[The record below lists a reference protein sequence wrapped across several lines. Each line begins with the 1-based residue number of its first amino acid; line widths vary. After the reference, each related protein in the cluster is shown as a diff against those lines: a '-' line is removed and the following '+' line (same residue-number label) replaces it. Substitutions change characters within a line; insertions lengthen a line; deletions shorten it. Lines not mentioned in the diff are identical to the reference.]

1 MGIFDFFKSSE
12 DKGNKN
18 KESNSGKNSES
29 KTSHHNN
36 HQVNNKELSNN
47 NVDNRNNGNETKNI
61 ESDNYID
68 DFKEISCYD
77 EFGKE
82 FKMPKKEWL
91 EKKLYP
97 SIRKYWD
104 NMDGLYPIIQDAFSK
119 EIYPEVKEAVLRFY
133 AADENFE
140 RKLIL
145 LGTYYIKIGAYRNAV
160 ELYEKNWNVDNS
172 TEALCI
178 AYAEAL
184 ELFGMSLESEK
195 KYYEAL
201 EINPNSSIAFKKY
214 FDIVKR
220 RSKAEYENKLEK
232 LSAIRGNW
240 RAKMMQAV
248 VHFKKNDKETGNYFL
263 ITALKE
269 SGYNSEVMYITS
281 SIYILNELYDEFKQY
296 VLTYYNPEKHN
307 VYTALNVLKYYKV
320 RNMYKE
326 GLELCKFTS
335 KFPWIEHYKKFM
347 YYEEYFWKLK
357 VKNETSGNEQ
367 IKNKFFSTNKPL
379 WYYEFNH
386 PEFMLNQNKRI
397 KPNVLILTFTSIG
410 EKSELAEN
418 LAVSLPLYLNE
429 NLHYKTNLNYQLAVA
444 YSGENLFISK
454 KRYST
459 DYMKLIRKQNNNLNF
474 VLAGNILKMPNVE
487 KYEIEIYL
495 YDTFNEQ
502 KSSLINRIYDE
513 NTIYNVQNDLLKSVN
528 SFFERNFSIKYEK
541 NLNNLV
547 LFSQK
552 MKFLIQNKTH
562 KKHQSWRYKKLL
574 SDQIDVVLEDRNNDL
589 KKINLL
595 SLLYEIKQTN
605 SQLLKFQK
613 PLIYSMNIN
622 GIFETQTLKI
632 LAPIIF
638 RVYDDDVNF
647 QANIEALNITDS
659 NYLNWINKFS
669 GD

>member
-1 MGIFDFFKSSE
+1 MGIFDFFKSS
-12 DKGNKN
+12 DKRRNKN
-18 KESNSGKNSES
+18 NEINE
-29 KTSHHNN
+29 NN
-36 HQVNNKELSNN
+36 INTNVNQPNRQIRREIYDIVNNESEVMENN
-47 NVDNRNNGNETKNI
+47 NY
-61 ESDNYID
+61 SD
-68 DFKEISCYD
+68 DFKEISYYD

-82 FKMPKKEWL
+82 FKMPKKDWL
-91 EKKLYP
+91 NKKLYP
-97 SIRKYWD
+97 AVRKNWS

-119 EIYPEVKEAVLRFY
+119 EVYPEIKEAVLRFY
-133 AADENFE
+133 AADEDFE

-145 LGTYYIKIGAYRNAV
+145 LGTYHVRTGAYQNAV
-160 ELYEKNWNVDNS
+160 ELYEKNLNINNM
-172 TEALCI
+172 TEGLCV

-184 ELFGMSLESEK
+184 ELCGRAADSEK

-201 EINPNSSIAFKKY
+201 EINPNSATAFKKY
-214 FDIVKR
+214 FDIVKK
-220 RSKAEYENKLEK
+220 RSSSEYENKMEK

-248 VHFKKNDKETGNYFL
+248 VYFKKGDKETGNYFL

-296 VLTYYNPEKHN
+296 VLAYYNPENHN
-307 VYTALNVLKYYKV
+307 AHTALNVLKYYKV
-320 RNMYKE
+320 KDMYKE

-347 YYEEYFWKLK
+347 YYEDYFWKLK
-357 VKNETSGNEQ
+357 VKAE
-367 IKNKFFSTNKPL
+367 NKDKQEKTANRFFSTNKPL

-386 PEFMLNQNKRI
+386 PEFMLNQNRRV
-397 KPNVLILTFTSIG
+397 KPNILILTFTSIG

-418 LAVSLPLYLNE
+418 LAISLPLYLNE
-429 NLHYKTNLNYQLAVA
+429 NLHYKTNLNYQLAIA
-444 YSGENLFISK
+444 YNNENLFISK

-459 DYMKLIRKQNNNLNF
+459 DYMKLIRQQNNNLNF

-502 KSSLINRIYDE
+502 KSSLINKIYDE
-513 NTIYNVQNDLLKSVN
+513 NTIYNVQNDLLKSVS
-528 SFFERNFSIKYEK
+528 SFFERDFAIKYEK
-541 NLNNLV
+541 NMNNLV
-547 LFSQK
+547 LFSPK
-552 MKFLIQNKTH
+552 MKFLIQSKVH
-562 KKHQSWRYKKLL
+562 KEHQSWRYKKLL

-595 SLLYEIKQTN
+595 ELLYEIKQTN

-613 PLIYSMNIN
+613 PIIYSMNIH

-638 RVYDDDVNF
+638 KIYDDDVNF

-659 NYLNWINKFS
+659 NYLSWINKFS
-669 GD
+669 GE

>member
-1 MGIFDFFKSSE
+1 MGIFDFFKSS
-12 DKGNKN
+12 DKRRNKN
-18 KESNSGKNSES
+18 NEINE
-29 KTSHHNN
+29 NN
-36 HQVNNKELSNN
+36 INTNVNQPNRQIRREIYDIVNNESEVMENN
-47 NVDNRNNGNETKNI
+47 NY
-61 ESDNYID
+61 SD
-68 DFKEISCYD
+68 DFKEISYYD

-82 FKMPKKEWL
+82 FKMPKKDWL
-91 EKKLYP
+91 NKKLYP
-97 SIRKYWD
+97 AVRKNWS

-119 EIYPEVKEAVLRFY
+119 EVYPEIKEAVLRFY
-133 AADENFE
+133 AADEDFE

-145 LGTYYIKIGAYRNAV
+145 LGTYHVRTGAYQNAV
-160 ELYEKNWNVDNS
+160 ELYEKNLNINNM
-172 TEALCI
+172 TEGLCV

-184 ELFGMSLESEK
+184 ELCGRAADSEK

-201 EINPNSSIAFKKY
+201 EINPNSATAFKKY
-214 FDIVKR
+214 FDIVKK
-220 RSKAEYENKLEK
+220 RSSSEYENKMEK

-248 VHFKKNDKETGNYFL
+248 VYFKKGDKETGNYFL
-263 ITALKE
+263 ITALKV

-296 VLTYYNPEKHN
+296 VLAYYNPENHN
-307 VYTALNVLKYYKV
+307 AHTALNVLKYYKV
-320 RNMYKE
+320 KDMYKE

-347 YYEEYFWKLK
+347 YYEDYFWKLK
-357 VKNETSGNEQ
+357 VKAE
-367 IKNKFFSTNKPL
+367 NKDKQEKTANRFFSTNKPL

-386 PEFMLNQNKRI
+386 PEFMLNQNRRV
-397 KPNVLILTFTSIG
+397 KPNILILTFTSIG

-418 LAVSLPLYLNE
+418 LAISLPLYLNE
-429 NLHYKTNLNYQLAVA
+429 NLHYKTNLNYQLAIA
-444 YSGENLFISK
+444 YNNENLFVSK

-459 DYMKLIRKQNNNLNF
+459 DYMKLIRQQNNNLNF

-502 KSSLINRIYDE
+502 KSSLINKIYDE
-513 NTIYNVQNDLLKSVN
+513 NTIYNVQNDLLKSVS
-528 SFFERNFSIKYEK
+528 SFFERDFAIKYEK
-541 NLNNLV
+541 NMNNLV
-547 LFSQK
+547 LFSPK
-552 MKFLIQNKTH
+552 MKFLIQSKVH
-562 KKHQSWRYKKLL
+562 KEHQSWRYKKLL

-595 SLLYEIKQTN
+595 ELLYEIKQTN

-613 PLIYSMNIN
+613 PIIYSMNIH

-638 RVYDDDVNF
+638 KIYDDDVNF

-659 NYLNWINKFS
+659 NYLSWINKFS
-669 GD
+669 GE

>member
-1 MGIFDFFKSSE
+1 MGIFNFFKSS
-12 DKGNKN
+12 DKKRNK
-18 KESNSGKNSES
+18 
-29 KTSHHNN
+29 KT
-36 HQVNNKELSNN
+36 VNQEVNINN
-47 NVDNRNNGNETKNI
+47 NVNNQQIRRPIYDIVNNESEMMESGNY
-61 ESDNYID
+61 SD
-68 DFKEISCYD
+68 DFKDISYYD

-82 FKMPKKEWL
+82 FKMPKKDWI

-97 SIRKYWD
+97 SIKKNWS

-119 EIYPEVKEAVLRFY
+119 GLYPEIKETVLRFY
-133 AADENFE
+133 AADESFE

-145 LGTYYIKIGAYRNAV
+145 LGTYHIKTGSYQNAV
-160 ELYEKNWNVDNS
+160 ELYEKNLNINNL
-172 TEALCI
+172 TEGLCI

-184 ELFGMSLESEK
+184 ELCGKSVEAEK
-195 KYYEAL
+195 KYYEAI
-201 EINPNSSIAFKKY
+201 EINPNSSTAFKKY
-214 FDIVKR
+214 FDIVKN
-220 RSKAEYENKLEK
+220 RSDKEYENKLEK
-232 LSAIRGNW
+232 LSEITGNW

-248 VHFKKNDKETGNYFL
+248 VYFKRGDRESGNYFL
-263 ITALKE
+263 INALKE

-296 VLTYYNPEKHN
+296 VLAYYNPEKHN

-320 RNMYKE
+320 KDMYKE

-335 KFPWIEHYKKFM
+335 KFPWIEHYRKFM
-347 YYEEYFWKLK
+347 YYEDYFWKLK
-357 VKNETSGNEQ
+357 VKSEKKDSNEESAANH
-367 IKNKFFSTNKPL
+367 FFSTNKPI

-386 PEFMLNQNKRI
+386 PEFMLNQSRRV
-397 KPNVLILTFTSIG
+397 KPNILILTFTSIG

-418 LAVSLPLYLNE
+418 LAISLPLHLNE
-429 NLHYKTNLNYQLAVA
+429 NLHYKTNLNYQLAIA
-444 YSGENLFISK
+444 YNKESLFISK

-459 DYMKLIRKQNNNLNF
+459 DYMKLIRQQNNNLNF

-502 KSSLINRIYDE
+502 KSSLINKIYDE
-513 NTIYNVQNDLLKSVN
+513 NNIYSVQNDLLKAVS
-528 SFFERNFSIKYEK
+528 SFFERDFSIKYEK
-541 NLNNLV
+541 NLDNLV
-547 LFSQK
+547 LFSPK
-552 MKFLIQNKTH
+552 MKFLIQSKVH
-562 KKHQSWRYKKLL
+562 KEHQSWRYKKLL
-574 SDQIDVVLEDRNNDL
+574 SDQIDAVLEDRNNDL

-595 SLLYEIKQTN
+595 ALLYEIKQTN

-613 PLIYSMNIN
+613 PLIYSMNIH

-638 RVYDDDVNF
+638 KIYDDDVNF

-659 NYLNWINKFS
+659 NYLSWINKFS
-669 GD
+669 GE

>member
-1 MGIFDFFKSSE
+1 MGIFDFFKSS
-12 DKGNKN
+12 DKRRNKN
-18 KESNSGKNSES
+18 NEINE
-29 KTSHHNN
+29 NN
-36 HQVNNKELSNN
+36 INTNVNQPNRQIRREIYDIVNNESEVMENN
-47 NVDNRNNGNETKNI
+47 NY
-61 ESDNYID
+61 SD
-68 DFKEISCYD
+68 DFKEISYYD

-82 FKMPKKEWL
+82 FKMPKKDWL
-91 EKKLYP
+91 NKKLYP
-97 SIRKYWD
+97 AVRKNWS

-119 EIYPEVKEAVLRFY
+119 EVYPEIKEAVLRFY
-133 AADENFE
+133 AADEDFE

-145 LGTYYIKIGAYRNAV
+145 LGTYHVRTGAYQNAV
-160 ELYEKNWNVDNS
+160 ELYEKNLNINNM
-172 TEALCI
+172 TEGLCV

-184 ELFGMSLESEK
+184 ELCGRAADSEK

-201 EINPNSSIAFKKY
+201 EINPNSATAFKKY
-214 FDIVKR
+214 FDIVKK
-220 RSKAEYENKLEK
+220 RSSSEYENKMEK

-248 VHFKKNDKETGNYFL
+248 VYFKKGDKETGNYFL

-296 VLTYYNPEKHN
+296 VLAYYNPENHN
-307 VYTALNVLKYYKV
+307 AHTALNVLKYYKV
-320 RNMYKE
+320 KDMYKE

-347 YYEEYFWKLK
+347 YYEDHFWKLK
-357 VKNETSGNEQ
+357 VKAE
-367 IKNKFFSTNKPL
+367 NKDKQEKTANRFFSTNKPL

-386 PEFMLNQNKRI
+386 PEFMLNQNRRV
-397 KPNVLILTFTSIG
+397 KPNILILTFTSIG

-418 LAVSLPLYLNE
+418 LAISLPLYLNE
-429 NLHYKTNLNYQLAVA
+429 NLHYKTNLNYQLAIA
-444 YSGENLFISK
+444 YNNENLFVSK

-459 DYMKLIRKQNNNLNF
+459 DYMKLIRQQNNNLNF

-502 KSSLINRIYDE
+502 KSSLINKIYDE
-513 NTIYNVQNDLLKSVN
+513 NTIYNVQNDLLKSVS
-528 SFFERNFSIKYEK
+528 SFFERDFAIKYEK
-541 NLNNLV
+541 NMNNLV
-547 LFSQK
+547 LFSPK
-552 MKFLIQNKTH
+552 MKFLIQSKVH
-562 KKHQSWRYKKLL
+562 KEHQSWRYKKLL

-595 SLLYEIKQTN
+595 ELLYEIKQTN

-613 PLIYSMNIN
+613 PIIYSMNIH

-638 RVYDDDVNF
+638 KIYDDDVNF

-659 NYLNWINKFS
+659 NYLSWINKFS
-669 GD
+669 GE

>member
-1 MGIFDFFKSSE
+1 MGIFDFFKSS
-12 DKGNKN
+12 DKRRNKN
-18 KESNSGKNSES
+18 NEINE
-29 KTSHHNN
+29 NN
-36 HQVNNKELSNN
+36 INTNVNQPNRQIRREIYDIVNNESEIMENN
-47 NVDNRNNGNETKNI
+47 NY
-61 ESDNYID
+61 SD
-68 DFKEISCYD
+68 DFKEISYYD

-82 FKMPKKEWL
+82 FKMPKKDWL
-91 EKKLYP
+91 NKKLYP
-97 SIRKYWD
+97 AVRKNWS

-119 EIYPEVKEAVLRFY
+119 EVYPEIKEAVLRFY
-133 AADENFE
+133 AADEDFE

-145 LGTYYIKIGAYRNAV
+145 LGTYHVRTGAYQNAV
-160 ELYEKNWNVDNS
+160 ELYEKNLNINNM
-172 TEALCI
+172 TEGLCI

-184 ELFGMSLESEK
+184 ELCGRAADSEK

-201 EINPNSSIAFKKY
+201 EINPNSATAFKKY
-214 FDIVKR
+214 FDIVKK
-220 RSKAEYENKLEK
+220 RSSSEYENKMEK

-248 VHFKKNDKETGNYFL
+248 VYFKKGDKETGNYFL

-296 VLTYYNPEKHN
+296 VLAYYNPENHN
-307 VYTALNVLKYYKV
+307 AHTALNVLKYYKV
-320 RNMYKE
+320 KDMYKE

-347 YYEEYFWKLK
+347 YYEDYFWKLK
-357 VKNETSGNEQ
+357 VKAE
-367 IKNKFFSTNKPL
+367 NKDKQEKTANRFFSTNKPL

-386 PEFMLNQNKRI
+386 PEFMLNQNRRV
-397 KPNVLILTFTSIG
+397 KPNILILTFTSIG

-418 LAVSLPLYLNE
+418 LAISLPLYLNE
-429 NLHYKTNLNYQLAVA
+429 NLHYKTNLNYQLAIA
-444 YSGENLFISK
+444 YNNENLFVSK

-459 DYMKLIRKQNNNLNF
+459 DYMKLIRQQNNNLNF

-502 KSSLINRIYDE
+502 KSSLINKIYDE
-513 NTIYNVQNDLLKSVN
+513 NTIYNVQNDLLKSVS
-528 SFFERNFSIKYEK
+528 SFFERDFAIKYEK
-541 NLNNLV
+541 NMNNLV
-547 LFSQK
+547 LFSPK
-552 MKFLIQNKTH
+552 MKFLIQSKVH
-562 KKHQSWRYKKLL
+562 KEHQSWRYKKLL

-595 SLLYEIKQTN
+595 ELLYEIKQTN

-613 PLIYSMNIN
+613 PIIYSMNIH

-632 LAPIIF
+632 LATIIF
-638 RVYDDDVNF
+638 KIYDDDVNF

-659 NYLNWINKFS
+659 NYLSWINKFS
-669 GD
+669 GE

>member
-12 DKGNKN
+12 KKEKKKN
-18 KESNSGKNSES
+18 YSGGDGSQQQIRREIYDI
-29 KTSHHNN
+29 
-36 HQVNNKELSNN
+36 VNNESEIME
-47 NVDNRNNGNETKNI
+47 NG
-61 ESDNYID
+61 SYDNYSD
-68 DFKEISCYD
+68 DFKEISYYD

-91 EKKLYP
+91 DKKLYP
-97 SIRKYWD
+97 AIRKNWS
-104 NMDGLYPIIQDAFSK
+104 NMEGLYPIIQDAFSK
-119 EIYPEVKEAVLRFY
+119 ELYPEIKEAVLRFY

-140 RKLIL
+140 RKLVM
-145 LGTYYIKIGAYRNAV
+145 LGTYHIKTGSCESAV
-160 ELYEKNWNVDNS
+160 ELYEKNLNIDNT
-172 TEALCI
+172 TEGLCI

-184 ELFGMSLESEK
+184 ELCGRIEESEK

-201 EINPNSSIAFKKY
+201 EINPNSATAFKRY
-214 FDIVKR
+214 FDIVKK
-220 RSKAEYENKLEK
+220 RSVKEYENKLEK
-232 LSAIRGNW
+232 LSEIKGNW
-240 RAKMMQAV
+240 RAKMMQAIV
-248 VHFKKNDKETGNYFL
+248 YFKKGDKETGNYFL

-269 SGYNSEVMYITS
+269 SGYNLEVMYVTS
-281 SIYILNELYDEFKQY
+281 SIYMLNELYDEFKQY
-296 VLTYYNPEKHN
+296 VLAYYNPEKHN

-320 RNMYKE
+320 KGMYKE

-347 YYEEYFWKLK
+347 RYEDYFWKLK
-357 VKNETSGNEQ
+357 VKKENGDAKENTANR
-367 IKNKFFSTNKPL
+367 FFSTNKPI

-386 PEFMLNQNKRI
+386 PEFMLNQSRRV
-397 KPNVLILTFTSIG
+397 KPNILILTLTSIG

-429 NLHYKTNLNYQLAVA
+429 NLHYKTNLNYQLAIA
-444 YSGENLFISK
+444 YNNESLFVSR

-459 DYMKLIRKQNNNLNF
+459 DYMKLIRQQNNNLNF

-502 KSSLINRIYDE
+502 KSSLINKIYDE
-513 NTIYNVQNDLLKSVN
+513 NTIYNVQNDLLKAVSG
-528 SFFERNFSIKYEK
+528 FFGRDFSIKYEK
-541 NLNNLV
+541 NMDNLI
-547 LFSQK
+547 LFSPK
-552 MKFLIQNKTH
+552 MKFLIQSKAH
-562 KKHQSWRYKKLL
+562 REHQSWRYKKLL

-595 SLLYEIKQTN
+595 ALLCEIKHTN

-613 PLIYSMNIN
+613 PLIYSMNIH

-638 RVYDDDVNF
+638 RIYDDDVNF
-647 QANIEALNITDS
+647 QAHIEALNITDS
-659 NYLNWINKFS
+659 NYLGWINKFM
-669 GD
+669 GE

>member
-1 MGIFDFFKSSE
+1 MGIFDFFKSS
-12 DKGNKN
+12 DKKRNKN
-18 KESNSGKNSES
+18 KETNENNINTNQPNRQIRREIYDIVNSES
-29 KTSHHNN
+29 ELMENN
-36 HQVNNKELSNN
+36 SY
-47 NVDNRNNGNETKNI
+47 
-61 ESDNYID
+61 SD
-68 DFKEISCYD
+68 DFKEISYYD

-82 FKMPKKEWL
+82 FKMPKKDWL
-91 EKKLYP
+91 NKKLYP
-97 SIRKYWD
+97 SVRKNWS

-119 EIYPEVKEAVLRFY
+119 EVYPEIKEAVLRFY
-133 AADENFE
+133 AADEDFE

-145 LGTYYIKIGAYRNAV
+145 LGTYHVRTGAYQNAV
-160 ELYEKNWNVDNS
+160 ELYEKNLNINNM
-172 TEALCI
+172 TEGLCI

-184 ELFGMSLESEK
+184 ELCGRAADSEK

-201 EINPNSSIAFKKY
+201 EINPNSATAFKKY
-214 FDIVKR
+214 FDIVKK
-220 RSKAEYENKLEK
+220 RSSSEYENKMEK
-232 LSAIRGNW
+232 LSEIRGNW
-240 RAKMMQAV
+240 RAKMMQAIV
-248 VHFKKNDKETGNYFL
+248 YFKKGDKETGNYFL

-296 VLTYYNPEKHN
+296 VLAYYNPENHN
-307 VYTALNVLKYYKV
+307 AHTALNVLKYYKV
-320 RNMYKE
+320 KNMYKE

-347 YYEEYFWKLK
+347 QYEDYFWKLK
-357 VKNETSGNEQ
+357 VKAESKDKQVNTANH
-367 IKNKFFSTNKPL
+367 FFSTNKPL

-386 PEFMLNQNKRI
+386 PEFMLNQNRRV
-397 KPNVLILTFTSIG
+397 KPNILILTFTSIG

-418 LAVSLPLYLNE
+418 LAVSLPLHLNE
-429 NLHYKTNLNYQLAVA
+429 NLHYKTNLNYQLAIA
-444 YSGENLFISK
+444 YNNENLFVSK

-459 DYMKLIRKQNNNLNF
+459 DYMKLIRQQNNNLNF

-502 KSSLINRIYDE
+502 KSSLINKIYDE
-513 NTIYNVQNDLLKSVN
+513 NTIYNVQNDLLKSVS
-528 SFFERNFSIKYEK
+528 SFFERDFAIKYEK
-541 NLNNLV
+541 NLDNLI
-547 LFSQK
+547 LFSPK
-552 MKFLIQNKTH
+552 MKFLIQSKVH
-562 KKHQSWRYKKLL
+562 KEHQSWRYKKLL

-595 SLLYEIKQTN
+595 ELLYEIKQTN

-613 PLIYSMNIN
+613 PIIYSMNIH

-638 RVYDDDVNF
+638 KIYDDDINF

-659 NYLNWINKFS
+659 NYLSWINKFS
-669 GD
+669 GE

>member
-12 DKGNKN
+12 KKEKKKN
-18 KESNSGKNSES
+18 YSGGDGSQQQIRREIYDI
-29 KTSHHNN
+29 
-36 HQVNNKELSNN
+36 VNNESEIME
-47 NVDNRNNGNETKNI
+47 NG
-61 ESDNYID
+61 SYDNYSD
-68 DFKEISCYD
+68 DFKEISYYD

-91 EKKLYP
+91 DKKLYP
-97 SIRKYWD
+97 AIRKNWS
-104 NMDGLYPIIQDAFSK
+104 NMEGLYPIIQDAFSK
-119 EIYPEVKEAVLRFY
+119 ELYPEIKEAVPRFY

-140 RKLIL
+140 RKLVM
-145 LGTYYIKIGAYRNAV
+145 LGTYHIKTGSCESAV
-160 ELYEKNWNVDNS
+160 ELYEKNLNIDNT
-172 TEALCI
+172 TEGLCI

-184 ELFGMSLESEK
+184 ELCGRIEESEK

-201 EINPNSSIAFKKY
+201 EINPNSATAFKRY
-214 FDIVKR
+214 FDIVKK
-220 RSKAEYENKLEK
+220 RSVKEYENKLEK
-232 LSAIRGNW
+232 LSEIKGNW
-240 RAKMMQAV
+240 RAKMMQAIV
-248 VHFKKNDKETGNYFL
+248 YFKKGDKETGNYFL

-281 SIYILNELYDEFKQY
+281 SIYMLNELYDEFKQY
-296 VLTYYNPEKHN
+296 VLAYYNPEKHN

-320 RNMYKE
+320 KGMYKE

-347 YYEEYFWKLK
+347 YYEDYFWKLK
-357 VKNETSGNEQ
+357 VKKENVDAKENMA
-367 IKNKFFSTNKPL
+367 NHFFSTNKPI

-386 PEFMLNQNKRI
+386 PEFMLNQSRRV
-397 KPNVLILTFTSIG
+397 KPNILILTLTSIG

-429 NLHYKTNLNYQLAVA
+429 NLHYKTNLHYQLAIA
-444 YSGENLFISK
+444 YNNESLFVSR

-459 DYMKLIRKQNNNLNF
+459 DYMKLIRQQNNNLNF

-502 KSSLINRIYDE
+502 KSSLINKIYDE
-513 NTIYNVQNDLLKSVN
+513 NTIYNVQNDLLKAVSG
-528 SFFERNFSIKYEK
+528 FFGRDFSIKYEK
-541 NLNNLV
+541 NMDNLI
-547 LFSQK
+547 LFSPK
-552 MKFLIQNKTH
+552 MKFLIQSKAH
-562 KKHQSWRYKKLL
+562 REHQSWRYKKLL

-595 SLLYEIKQTN
+595 ALLCEIKHTN

-613 PLIYSMNIN
+613 PLIYSMNIH

-632 LAPIIF
+632 VAPIIF
-638 RVYDDDVNF
+638 RIYDDDVNF
-647 QANIEALNITDS
+647 QAHIEALNITDS
-659 NYLNWINKFS
+659 NYLGWINKFM
-669 GD
+669 GE

>member
-1 MGIFDFFKSSE
+1 MGIFDFFKSS
-12 DKGNKN
+12 DKKRNKN
-18 KESNSGKNSES
+18 TANQEADINTNA
-29 KTSHHNN
+29 NN
-36 HQVNNKELSNN
+36 QQIRRAIYDIVNNESEMMES
-47 NVDNRNNGNETKNI
+47 GNY
-61 ESDNYID
+61 SD
-68 DFKEISCYD
+68 DFKDISYYD

-82 FKMPKKEWL
+82 FKMPKKDWI

-97 SIRKYWD
+97 SIKKNWS

-119 EIYPEVKEAVLRFY
+119 GLYPEIKEAVLRFY
-133 AADENFE
+133 AADESFE

-145 LGTYYIKIGAYRNAV
+145 LGTYHIKTGSYQNAV
-160 ELYEKNWNVDNS
+160 ELYEKNLNINNL
-172 TEALCI
+172 TEGLCI

-184 ELFGMSLESEK
+184 ELCGKSAEAEK
-195 KYYEAL
+195 KYYEAI
-201 EINPNSSIAFKKY
+201 EINPNSSTAFKKY
-214 FDIVKR
+214 FDIVKN
-220 RSKAEYENKLEK
+220 RSDKEYENKLEK
-232 LSAIRGNW
+232 LSEITGNW

-248 VHFKKNDKETGNYFL
+248 VYFKRGDRESGNYFL
-263 ITALKE
+263 INALKE

-296 VLTYYNPEKHN
+296 VLAYYNPEKHN

-320 RNMYKE
+320 KDMYKE

-335 KFPWIEHYKKFM
+335 KFPWIEHYRKFM
-347 YYEEYFWKLK
+347 YYEDYFWKLK
-357 VKNETSGNEQ
+357 VKSEKKDSNEESAANH
-367 IKNKFFSTNKPL
+367 FFSTNKPI

-386 PEFMLNQNKRI
+386 PEFMLNQSRRV
-397 KPNVLILTFTSIG
+397 KPNILILTFTSIG

-418 LAVSLPLYLNE
+418 LAISLPLHLNE
-429 NLHYKTNLNYQLAVA
+429 NLNYKTNLNYQLAIA
-444 YSGENLFISK
+444 YNKESLFISK

-459 DYMKLIRKQNNNLNF
+459 DYMKLIRQQNNNLNF

-502 KSSLINRIYDE
+502 KSSLINKIYDE
-513 NTIYNVQNDLLKSVN
+513 NNIYSVQNDLLKAVS
-528 SFFERNFSIKYEK
+528 SFFERDFSIKYEK
-541 NLNNLV
+541 NLDNLV
-547 LFSQK
+547 LFSPK
-552 MKFLIQNKTH
+552 MKFLIQSKVH
-562 KKHQSWRYKKLL
+562 KEHQSWRYKKLL
-574 SDQIDVVLEDRNNDL
+574 SDQIDAVLEDRNNDL

-595 SLLYEIKQTN
+595 ALLYEIKQTN

-613 PLIYSMNIN
+613 PLIYSMNIH

-638 RVYDDDVNF
+638 KIYDDDVNF

-669 GD
+669 GE

>member
-1 MGIFDFFKSSE
+1 MGIFDFFKSS
-12 DKGNKN
+12 DKRRNKN
-18 KESNSGKNSES
+18 NEINE
-29 KTSHHNN
+29 NN
-36 HQVNNKELSNN
+36 INTNVNQPNRQIRREIYDIVNNESEVMENN
-47 NVDNRNNGNETKNI
+47 NY
-61 ESDNYID
+61 SD
-68 DFKEISCYD
+68 DFKEISYYD

-82 FKMPKKEWL
+82 FKMPKKDWL
-91 EKKLYP
+91 NKKLYP
-97 SIRKYWD
+97 AVRKNWS

-119 EIYPEVKEAVLRFY
+119 EVYPEIKEAVLRFY
-133 AADENFE
+133 AADEDFE

-145 LGTYYIKIGAYRNAV
+145 LGTYHVRTGAYQNAV
-160 ELYEKNWNVDNS
+160 ELYEKNLNINNM
-172 TEALCI
+172 TEGLCI

-184 ELFGMSLESEK
+184 ELCGRAADSEK

-201 EINPNSSIAFKKY
+201 EINPNSAIAFKKY
-214 FDIVKR
+214 FDIVKK
-220 RSKAEYENKLEK
+220 RSSSEYENKMEK

-248 VHFKKNDKETGNYFL
+248 VYFKKGDKETGNYFL

-296 VLTYYNPEKHN
+296 VLAYYNPENHN
-307 VYTALNVLKYYKV
+307 AHTALNVLKYYKV
-320 RNMYKE
+320 KDMYKE

-347 YYEEYFWKLK
+347 YYEDYFWKLK
-357 VKNETSGNEQ
+357 VKAE
-367 IKNKFFSTNKPL
+367 NKDKQEKTANRFFSTNKPL

-386 PEFMLNQNKRI
+386 PEFMLNQNRRV
-397 KPNVLILTFTSIG
+397 KPNILILTFTSIG

-418 LAVSLPLYLNE
+418 LAISLPLYLNE
-429 NLHYKTNLNYQLAVA
+429 NLHYKTNLNYQLAIA
-444 YSGENLFISK
+444 YNNENLFVSK

-459 DYMKLIRKQNNNLNF
+459 DYMKLIRQQNNNLNF

-502 KSSLINRIYDE
+502 KSSLINKIYDE
-513 NTIYNVQNDLLKSVN
+513 NTIYNVQNDLLKSVS
-528 SFFERNFSIKYEK
+528 SFFERDFAIKYEK
-541 NLNNLV
+541 NMNNLV
-547 LFSQK
+547 LFSPK
-552 MKFLIQNKTH
+552 MKFLIQSKVH
-562 KKHQSWRYKKLL
+562 KEHQSWRYKKLL

-595 SLLYEIKQTN
+595 ELLYEIKQTN

-613 PLIYSMNIN
+613 PIIYSMNIH

-638 RVYDDDVNF
+638 KIYDDDVNF

-659 NYLNWINKFS
+659 NYLSWINKFS
-669 GD
+669 GE

>member
-1 MGIFDFFKSSE
+1 MGIFDFFKSS
-12 DKGNKN
+12 DKRRNKN
-18 KESNSGKNSES
+18 NEINE
-29 KTSHHNN
+29 NN
-36 HQVNNKELSNN
+36 INTNVNQPNRQIRREIYDIVNNESEVMENN
-47 NVDNRNNGNETKNI
+47 NY
-61 ESDNYID
+61 SDN
-68 DFKEISCYD
+68 FKEISYYD

-82 FKMPKKEWL
+82 FKMPKKDWL
-91 EKKLYP
+91 NKKLYP
-97 SIRKYWD
+97 AVRKNWS

-119 EIYPEVKEAVLRFY
+119 EVYPEIKEAVLRFY
-133 AADENFE
+133 AADEDFE

-145 LGTYYIKIGAYRNAV
+145 LGTYHVRTGAYQNAV
-160 ELYEKNWNVDNS
+160 ELYEKNLNINNM
-172 TEALCI
+172 TEGLCV

-184 ELFGMSLESEK
+184 ELCGRAADSEK

-201 EINPNSSIAFKKY
+201 EINPNSATAFKKY
-214 FDIVKR
+214 FDIVKK
-220 RSKAEYENKLEK
+220 RSSSEYENKMEK

-248 VHFKKNDKETGNYFL
+248 VYFKKGDKETGNYFL

-296 VLTYYNPEKHN
+296 VLAYYNPENHN
-307 VYTALNVLKYYKV
+307 AHTALNVLKYYKV
-320 RNMYKE
+320 KDMYKE

-347 YYEEYFWKLK
+347 YYEDYFWKLK
-357 VKNETSGNEQ
+357 VKAE
-367 IKNKFFSTNKPL
+367 NKDKQEKTANRFFSTNKPL

-386 PEFMLNQNKRI
+386 PEFMLNQNRRV
-397 KPNVLILTFTSIG
+397 KPNILILTFTSIG

-418 LAVSLPLYLNE
+418 LAISLPLYLNE
-429 NLHYKTNLNYQLAVA
+429 NLHYKTNLNYQLAIA
-444 YSGENLFISK
+444 YNNENLFVSK

-459 DYMKLIRKQNNNLNF
+459 DYMKLIRQQNNNLNF

-502 KSSLINRIYDE
+502 KSSLINKIYDE
-513 NTIYNVQNDLLKSVN
+513 NTIYNVQNDLLKSVS
-528 SFFERNFSIKYEK
+528 SFFERDFAIKYEK
-541 NLNNLV
+541 NMNNLV
-547 LFSQK
+547 LFSPK
-552 MKFLIQNKTH
+552 MKFLIQSKVH
-562 KKHQSWRYKKLL
+562 KEHQSWRYKKLL

-595 SLLYEIKQTN
+595 ELLYEIKQTN

-613 PLIYSMNIN
+613 PIIYSMNIH

-638 RVYDDDVNF
+638 KIYDDDVNF

-659 NYLNWINKFS
+659 NYLSWINKFS
-669 GD
+669 GE

>member
-1 MGIFDFFKSSE
+1 MGIFDFFKSS
-12 DKGNKN
+12 DKRKN
-18 KESNSGKNSES
+18 KEINE
-29 KTSHHNN
+29 NN
-36 HQVNNKELSNN
+36 INTNVNQPNRQIRREIYDIVNNESEVMENN
-47 NVDNRNNGNETKNI
+47 NY
-61 ESDNYID
+61 SD
-68 DFKEISCYD
+68 DFKEISYYD

-82 FKMPKKEWL
+82 FKMPKKDWL
-91 EKKLYP
+91 NKKLYP
-97 SIRKYWD
+97 AVRKNWS

-119 EIYPEVKEAVLRFY
+119 EVYPEIKEAVLRFY
-133 AADENFE
+133 AADEDFE

-145 LGTYYIKIGAYRNAV
+145 LGTYHVRTGAYQNAV
-160 ELYEKNWNVDNS
+160 ELYEKNLNINNM
-172 TEALCI
+172 TEGLCI

-184 ELFGMSLESEK
+184 ELCGRAADSEK

-201 EINPNSSIAFKKY
+201 EINPNSATAFKKY
-214 FDIVKR
+214 FDIVKK
-220 RSKAEYENKLEK
+220 RSSSEYENKMEK

-248 VHFKKNDKETGNYFL
+248 VYFKKGDKETGNYFL

-296 VLTYYNPEKHN
+296 VLAYYNPENHN
-307 VYTALNVLKYYKV
+307 AHTALNVLKYYKV
-320 RNMYKE
+320 KDMYKE

-347 YYEEYFWKLK
+347 YYEDYFWKLK
-357 VKNETSGNEQ
+357 VKAE
-367 IKNKFFSTNKPL
+367 NKDKQEKTANRFFSTNKPL

-386 PEFMLNQNKRI
+386 PEFMLNQNRRV
-397 KPNVLILTFTSIG
+397 KPNILILTFTSIG

-418 LAVSLPLYLNE
+418 LAISLPLYLNE
-429 NLHYKTNLNYQLAVA
+429 NLHYKTNLNYQLAIA
-444 YSGENLFISK
+444 YNNENLFVSK

-459 DYMKLIRKQNNNLNF
+459 DYMKLIRQQNNNLNF

-502 KSSLINRIYDE
+502 KSSLINKIYDE
-513 NTIYNVQNDLLKSVN
+513 NTIYNVQNDLLKSVS
-528 SFFERNFSIKYEK
+528 SFFERDFAIKYEK
-541 NLNNLV
+541 NMNNLV
-547 LFSQK
+547 LFSPK
-552 MKFLIQNKTH
+552 MKFLIQSKVH
-562 KKHQSWRYKKLL
+562 KEHQSWRYKKLL

-595 SLLYEIKQTN
+595 ELLYEIKQTN

-613 PLIYSMNIN
+613 PIIYSMNIH

-638 RVYDDDVNF
+638 KIYDDDINF

-659 NYLNWINKFS
+659 NYLSWINKFS
-669 GD
+669 GE

>member
-1 MGIFDFFKSSE
+1 MGIFDFFKSS
-12 DKGNKN
+12 DKKRNKN
-18 KESNSGKNSES
+18 TANQEADINTNA
-29 KTSHHNN
+29 NN
-36 HQVNNKELSNN
+36 QQIRRAIYDIVNNESEMMES
-47 NVDNRNNGNETKNI
+47 GNY
-61 ESDNYID
+61 SD
-68 DFKEISCYD
+68 DFKDISYYD

-82 FKMPKKEWL
+82 FKMPKKDWI

-97 SIRKYWD
+97 SIKKNWS

-119 EIYPEVKEAVLRFY
+119 GLYPEIKEAVLRFY
-133 AADENFE
+133 AADESFE

-145 LGTYYIKIGAYRNAV
+145 LGTYHIKTGSYQNAV
-160 ELYEKNWNVDNS
+160 ELYEKNLNINNL
-172 TEALCI
+172 TEGLCI

-184 ELFGMSLESEK
+184 ELCGKSAEAEK
-195 KYYEAL
+195 KYYEAI
-201 EINPNSSIAFKKY
+201 EINPNSSTAFKKY
-214 FDIVKR
+214 FDIVKN
-220 RSKAEYENKLEK
+220 RSDKEYENKLEK
-232 LSAIRGNW
+232 LSEITGNW

-248 VHFKKNDKETGNYFL
+248 VYFKRGDRESGNYFL
-263 ITALKE
+263 INALKE

-296 VLTYYNPEKHN
+296 VLAYYNPEKHN

-320 RNMYKE
+320 KDMYKE

-335 KFPWIEHYKKFM
+335 KFPWIEHYRKFM
-347 YYEEYFWKLK
+347 YYEDYFWKLK
-357 VKNETSGNEQ
+357 VKSEKKDSNEESSANH
-367 IKNKFFSTNKPL
+367 FFSTNKPI

-386 PEFMLNQNKRI
+386 PEFMLNQSRRV
-397 KPNVLILTFTSIG
+397 KPNILILTFTSIG

-418 LAVSLPLYLNE
+418 LAISLPLHLNE
-429 NLHYKTNLNYQLAVA
+429 NLHYKTNLNYQLAIA
-444 YSGENLFISK
+444 YNKESLFISK

-459 DYMKLIRKQNNNLNF
+459 DYMKLIRQQNNNLNF

-502 KSSLINRIYDE
+502 KSSLINKIYDE
-513 NTIYNVQNDLLKSVN
+513 NNIYSVQNDLLKAVS
-528 SFFERNFSIKYEK
+528 SFFERDFSIKYEK
-541 NLNNLV
+541 NLDNLV
-547 LFSQK
+547 LFSPK
-552 MKFLIQNKTH
+552 MKFLIQSKVH
-562 KKHQSWRYKKLL
+562 KEHQSWRYKKLL
-574 SDQIDVVLEDRNNDL
+574 SDQIDAVLEDRNNDL

-595 SLLYEIKQTN
+595 ALLYEIKQTN

-613 PLIYSMNIN
+613 PLIYSMNIH

-638 RVYDDDVNF
+638 KIYDDDVNF

-669 GD
+669 GE

>member
-1 MGIFDFFKSSE
+1 MGIFDFFKSS
-12 DKGNKN
+12 DKKRNKN
-18 KESNSGKNSES
+18 TANQEADINTNADD
-29 KTSHHNN
+29 
-36 HQVNNKELSNN
+36 QQIRRAIYDIVNNESEMMES
-47 NVDNRNNGNETKNI
+47 GNY
-61 ESDNYID
+61 SD
-68 DFKEISCYD
+68 DFKDISYYD

-82 FKMPKKEWL
+82 FKMPKKDWI

-97 SIRKYWD
+97 SIKKNWS

-119 EIYPEVKEAVLRFY
+119 GLYPEIKEAVLRFY
-133 AADENFE
+133 AADESFE

-145 LGTYYIKIGAYRNAV
+145 LGTYHIKTGSYQNAV
-160 ELYEKNWNVDNS
+160 ELYEKNLNINNL
-172 TEALCI
+172 TEGLCI

-184 ELFGMSLESEK
+184 ELCGKSAEAEK
-195 KYYEAL
+195 KYYEAI
-201 EINPNSSIAFKKY
+201 EINPNSSTAFKKY
-214 FDIVKR
+214 FDIVKN
-220 RSKAEYENKLEK
+220 RSDKEYENKLEK
-232 LSAIRGNW
+232 LSEITGNW

-248 VHFKKNDKETGNYFL
+248 VYFKRGDRESGNYFL
-263 ITALKE
+263 INALKE

-296 VLTYYNPEKHN
+296 VLAYYNPEKHN

-320 RNMYKE
+320 KDMYKE

-335 KFPWIEHYKKFM
+335 KFPWIEHYRKFM
-347 YYEEYFWKLK
+347 YYEDYFWKLK
-357 VKNETSGNEQ
+357 VKSEKKDSNEESAANH
-367 IKNKFFSTNKPL
+367 FFSTNKPI

-386 PEFMLNQNKRI
+386 PEFMLNQSRRV
-397 KPNVLILTFTSIG
+397 KPNILILTFTSIG

-418 LAVSLPLYLNE
+418 LAISLPLHLNE
-429 NLHYKTNLNYQLAVA
+429 NLHYKTNLNYQLAIA
-444 YSGENLFISK
+444 YNKESLFISK

-459 DYMKLIRKQNNNLNF
+459 DYMKLIRQQNNNLNF

-502 KSSLINRIYDE
+502 KSSLINKIYDE
-513 NTIYNVQNDLLKSVN
+513 NNIYSVQNDLLKAVS
-528 SFFERNFSIKYEK
+528 SFFERDFSIKYEK
-541 NLNNLV
+541 NLDNLV
-547 LFSQK
+547 LFSPK
-552 MKFLIQNKTH
+552 MKFLIQSKVH
-562 KKHQSWRYKKLL
+562 KEHQSWRYKKLL
-574 SDQIDVVLEDRNNDL
+574 SDQIDAVLEDRNNDL

-595 SLLYEIKQTN
+595 ALLYEIKQTN

-613 PLIYSMNIN
+613 PLIYSMNIH

-638 RVYDDDVNF
+638 KIYDDDVNF

-669 GD
+669 GE

>member
-1 MGIFDFFKSSE
+1 MGIFDFFKSS
-12 DKGNKN
+12 DKRRNKN
-18 KESNSGKNSES
+18 NEINE
-29 KTSHHNN
+29 NN
-36 HQVNNKELSNN
+36 INTNVNQPNRQIRREIYDIVNNESEVMENN
-47 NVDNRNNGNETKNI
+47 NY
-61 ESDNYID
+61 SD
-68 DFKEISCYD
+68 DFKEISYYD

-82 FKMPKKEWL
+82 FKMPKKDWL
-91 EKKLYP
+91 NKKLYP
-97 SIRKYWD
+97 AVRKNWS

-119 EIYPEVKEAVLRFY
+119 EVYPEIKEAVLRFY
-133 AADENFE
+133 AADEDFE

-145 LGTYYIKIGAYRNAV
+145 LGTYHVRTGAYQNAV
-160 ELYEKNWNVDNS
+160 ELYEKNLNINNM
-172 TEALCI
+172 TEGLCI

-184 ELFGMSLESEK
+184 ELCGRAADSEK

-201 EINPNSSIAFKKY
+201 EINPNSATAFKKY
-214 FDIVKR
+214 FDIVKK
-220 RSKAEYENKLEK
+220 RSSSEYENKMEK

-248 VHFKKNDKETGNYFL
+248 VYFKKGDKETGNYFL

-296 VLTYYNPEKHN
+296 VLAYYNPENHN
-307 VYTALNVLKYYKV
+307 AHTALNVLKYYKV
-320 RNMYKE
+320 KDMYKE

-347 YYEEYFWKLK
+347 YYEDYFWKLK
-357 VKNETSGNEQ
+357 VKAE
-367 IKNKFFSTNKPL
+367 NKDKQEKTANRFFSTNKPL

-386 PEFMLNQNKRI
+386 PEFMLNQNRRV
-397 KPNVLILTFTSIG
+397 KPNILILTFTSIG

-418 LAVSLPLYLNE
+418 LAISLPLYLNE
-429 NLHYKTNLNYQLAVA
+429 NLHYKTNLNYQLAIA
-444 YSGENLFISK
+444 YNNENLFVSK

-459 DYMKLIRKQNNNLNF
+459 DYMKLIRQQNNNLNF

-502 KSSLINRIYDE
+502 KSSLINKIYDE
-513 NTIYNVQNDLLKSVN
+513 NTIYNVQNDLLKSVS
-528 SFFERNFSIKYEK
+528 SFFERDFAIKYEK
-541 NLNNLV
+541 NMNNLV
-547 LFSQK
+547 LFSPK
-552 MKFLIQNKTH
+552 MKFLIQSKVH
-562 KKHQSWRYKKLL
+562 KEHQSWRYKKLL

-595 SLLYEIKQTN
+595 ELLYEIKQTN

-613 PLIYSMNIN
+613 PIIYSMNIH

-638 RVYDDDVNF
+638 KIYDDDVNF
-647 QANIEALNITDS
+647 QANIEALNITES
-659 NYLNWINKFS
+659 NYLSWINKFS
-669 GD
+669 GE

>member
-1 MGIFDFFKSSE
+1 MGIFDFFKSS
-12 DKGNKN
+12 DKRRNKN
-18 KESNSGKNSES
+18 NEINE
-29 KTSHHNN
+29 NN
-36 HQVNNKELSNN
+36 INTNVNQPNRQIRREIYDIVNNESEVMENN
-47 NVDNRNNGNETKNI
+47 NY
-61 ESDNYID
+61 SD
-68 DFKEISCYD
+68 DFKEISYYD

-82 FKMPKKEWL
+82 FKMPKKDWL
-91 EKKLYP
+91 NKKLYP
-97 SIRKYWD
+97 AVRKNWS

-119 EIYPEVKEAVLRFY
+119 EVYPEIKEAVLRFY
-133 AADENFE
+133 AADEDFE

-145 LGTYYIKIGAYRNAV
+145 LGTYHVRTGAYQNAV
-160 ELYEKNWNVDNS
+160 ELYEKNLNINNM
-172 TEALCI
+172 TEGLCI

-184 ELFGMSLESEK
+184 ELCGRAADSEK

-201 EINPNSSIAFKKY
+201 EINPNSATAFKKY
-214 FDIVKR
+214 FDIVKK
-220 RSKAEYENKLEK
+220 RSSSEYENKMEK

-248 VHFKKNDKETGNYFL
+248 VYFKKGDKETGNYFL

-296 VLTYYNPEKHN
+296 VLAYYNPENHN
-307 VYTALNVLKYYKV
+307 AHTALNVLKYYKV
-320 RNMYKE
+320 KDMYKE

-347 YYEEYFWKLK
+347 YYEDYFWKLK
-357 VKNETSGNEQ
+357 VKAE
-367 IKNKFFSTNKPL
+367 NKDKQEKTANRFFSTNKPL

-386 PEFMLNQNKRI
+386 PEFMLNQNRRV
-397 KPNVLILTFTSIG
+397 KPNILILTFTSIG

-418 LAVSLPLYLNE
+418 LAISLPLYLNE
-429 NLHYKTNLNYQLAVA
+429 NLHYKTNLNYQLAIA
-444 YSGENLFISK
+444 YNNENLFVSK

-459 DYMKLIRKQNNNLNF
+459 DYMKLIRQQNNNLNF

-502 KSSLINRIYDE
+502 KSSLINKIYDE
-513 NTIYNVQNDLLKSVN
+513 NTIYNVQNDLLKSVS
-528 SFFERNFSIKYEK
+528 SFFERDFAIKYEK
-541 NLNNLV
+541 NMNNLV
-547 LFSQK
+547 LFSPK
-552 MKFLIQNKTH
+552 MKFLIQSKVH
-562 KKHQSWRYKKLL
+562 KEHQSWRYKKLL

-595 SLLYEIKQTN
+595 ELLYEIKQTN

-613 PLIYSMNIN
+613 PIIYSMNIH

-638 RVYDDDVNF
+638 KIYDDDVNF
-647 QANIEALNITDS
+647 PANIEALNITDS
-659 NYLNWINKFS
+659 NYLSWINKFS
-669 GD
+669 GE

>member
-1 MGIFDFFKSSE
+1 MGIFDFFKSS
-12 DKGNKN
+12 DKRRNKN
-18 KESNSGKNSES
+18 NEINE
-29 KTSHHNN
+29 NN
-36 HQVNNKELSNN
+36 INTNVNQPNRQIRREIYDIVNNESEVMENN
-47 NVDNRNNGNETKNI
+47 NY
-61 ESDNYID
+61 SDN
-68 DFKEISCYD
+68 FKEISYYD

-82 FKMPKKEWL
+82 FKMPKKDWL
-91 EKKLYP
+91 NKKLYP
-97 SIRKYWD
+97 AVRKNWS

-119 EIYPEVKEAVLRFY
+119 EVYPEIKEAVLRFY
-133 AADENFE
+133 AADEDFE

-145 LGTYYIKIGAYRNAV
+145 LGTYHVRTGAYQNAV
-160 ELYEKNWNVDNS
+160 ELYEKNLNINNM
-172 TEALCI
+172 TEGLCI

-184 ELFGMSLESEK
+184 ELCGRAADSEK

-201 EINPNSSIAFKKY
+201 EINPNSATAFKKY
-214 FDIVKR
+214 FDIVKK
-220 RSKAEYENKLEK
+220 RSSSEYENKMEK

-248 VHFKKNDKETGNYFL
+248 VYFKKGDKETGNYFL

-296 VLTYYNPEKHN
+296 VLAYYNPENHN
-307 VYTALNVLKYYKV
+307 AHTALNVLKYYKV
-320 RNMYKE
+320 KDMYKE

-347 YYEEYFWKLK
+347 YYEDYFWKLK
-357 VKNETSGNEQ
+357 VKAE
-367 IKNKFFSTNKPL
+367 NKDKQEKTANRFFSTNKPL

-386 PEFMLNQNKRI
+386 PEFMLNQNRRV
-397 KPNVLILTFTSIG
+397 KPNILILTFTSIG

-429 NLHYKTNLNYQLAVA
+429 NLHYKTNLNYQLAIA
-444 YSGENLFISK
+444 YNNENLFVSK

-459 DYMKLIRKQNNNLNF
+459 DYMKLIRQQNNNLNF

-502 KSSLINRIYDE
+502 KSSLINKIYDE
-513 NTIYNVQNDLLKSVN
+513 NTIYNVQNDLLKSVS
-528 SFFERNFSIKYEK
+528 SFFERDFAIKYEK
-541 NLNNLV
+541 NMNNLV
-547 LFSQK
+547 LFSPK
-552 MKFLIQNKTH
+552 MKFLIQSKVH
-562 KKHQSWRYKKLL
+562 KEHQSWRYKKLL

-595 SLLYEIKQTN
+595 ELLYEIKQTN

-613 PLIYSMNIN
+613 PIIYSMNIH

-638 RVYDDDVNF
+638 KIYDDDVNF

-659 NYLNWINKFS
+659 NYLSWINKFS
-669 GD
+669 GE

>member
-1 MGIFDFFKSSE
+1 MGIFDFFKSS
-12 DKGNKN
+12 DKKRNKN
-18 KESNSGKNSES
+18 NETNENNINADQSNRQIRREIYDI
-29 KTSHHNN
+29 
-36 HQVNNKELSNN
+36 VNNESELMENN
-47 NVDNRNNGNETKNI
+47 
-61 ESDNYID
+61 SYSD
-68 DFKEISCYD
+68 DFKEISYYD

-82 FKMPKKEWL
+82 FKMPKKDWL
-91 EKKLYP
+91 NKKLYP
-97 SIRKYWD
+97 SIKKNWS

-119 EIYPEVKEAVLRFY
+119 ELYPEIKEAVLRFY
-133 AADENFE
+133 AADEDFE

-145 LGTYYIKIGAYRNAV
+145 LGTYHIRTGAYQNAV
-160 ELYEKNWNVDNS
+160 ELYEKNLNINNT
-172 TEALCI
+172 TEGLCI

-184 ELFGMSLESEK
+184 ELCGRTADSEK

-201 EINPNSSIAFKKY
+201 EINPNSATAFKKY
-214 FDIVKR
+214 FDIVKK
-220 RSKAEYENKLEK
+220 RSKKEYENKMEK

-248 VHFKKNDKETGNYFL
+248 VYFKKGDKETGNYFL

-296 VLTYYNPEKHN
+296 VLAYYNPENHN
-307 VYTALNVLKYYKV
+307 VHTALNVLKYYKV
-320 RNMYKE
+320 KNMYKE

-347 YYEEYFWKLK
+347 HYEDYFWKLK
-357 VKNETSGNEQ
+357 VKAES
-367 IKNKFFSTNKPL
+367 KNKQEKTANRFFSTNKPL

-386 PEFMLNQNKRI
+386 PEFMLNQNRRV
-397 KPNVLILTFTSIG
+397 KPNILILTFTSIG

-429 NLHYKTNLNYQLAVA
+429 NLHYKTNLNYQLAIA
-444 YSGENLFISK
+444 YNNENLFVSK

-459 DYMKLIRKQNNNLNF
+459 DYMKLIRQQNNNLNF
-474 VLAGNILKMPNVE
+474 VLTGNILKMPSVE

-495 YDTFNEQ
+495 YDTFNEK
-502 KSSLINRIYDE
+502 KSSLINKIYDE
-513 NTIYNVQNDLLKSVN
+513 NTIYNVQNDLLKSVSN
-528 SFFERNFSIKYEK
+528 FFERDFAIKYEK
-541 NLNNLV
+541 NLDNLI
-547 LFSQK
+547 LFSPK
-552 MKFLIQNKTH
+552 MKFLIQSKVH
-562 KKHQSWRYKKLL
+562 KEHQSWRYKKLL

-595 SLLYEIKQTN
+595 ELLYEIKQTN

-613 PLIYSMNIN
+613 PIIYSMNIH

-638 RVYDDDVNF
+638 KIYDDDVNF

-659 NYLNWINKFS
+659 NYLSWINKFS
-669 GD
+669 GE

>member
-1 MGIFDFFKSSE
+1 MGIFDFFKSS
-12 DKGNKN
+12 DKRKN
-18 KESNSGKNSES
+18 NEINE
-29 KTSHHNN
+29 NN
-36 HQVNNKELSNN
+36 INTNVNQPNRQIRREIYDIVNNESEVMENN
-47 NVDNRNNGNETKNI
+47 NY
-61 ESDNYID
+61 SD
-68 DFKEISCYD
+68 DFKEISYYD

-82 FKMPKKEWL
+82 FKMPKKDWL
-91 EKKLYP
+91 NKKLYP
-97 SIRKYWD
+97 AVRKNWS

-119 EIYPEVKEAVLRFY
+119 EVYPEIKEAVLRFY
-133 AADENFE
+133 AADEDFE

-145 LGTYYIKIGAYRNAV
+145 LGTYHVRTGAYQNAV
-160 ELYEKNWNVDNS
+160 ELYEKNLNINNM
-172 TEALCI
+172 TEGLCI

-184 ELFGMSLESEK
+184 ELCGRAADSEK

-201 EINPNSSIAFKKY
+201 EINPNSATAFKKY
-214 FDIVKR
+214 FDIVKK
-220 RSKAEYENKLEK
+220 RSSSEYENKMEK

-248 VHFKKNDKETGNYFL
+248 VYFKKGDKETGNYFL

-269 SGYNSEVMYITS
+269 AGYNSEVMYITS

-296 VLTYYNPEKHN
+296 VLAYYNPENHN
-307 VYTALNVLKYYKV
+307 AHTALNVLKYYKV
-320 RNMYKE
+320 KDMYKE

-347 YYEEYFWKLK
+347 YYEDYFWKLK
-357 VKNETSGNEQ
+357 VKAE
-367 IKNKFFSTNKPL
+367 NKDKQEKTANRFFSTNKPL

-386 PEFMLNQNKRI
+386 PEFMLNQNRRV
-397 KPNVLILTFTSIG
+397 KPNILILTFTSIG

-418 LAVSLPLYLNE
+418 LAISLPLYLNE
-429 NLHYKTNLNYQLAVA
+429 NLHYKTNLNYQLAIA
-444 YSGENLFISK
+444 YNNENLFVSK

-459 DYMKLIRKQNNNLNF
+459 DYMKLIRQQNNNLNF

-502 KSSLINRIYDE
+502 KSSLINKIYDE
-513 NTIYNVQNDLLKSVN
+513 NTIYNVQNDLLKSVS
-528 SFFERNFSIKYEK
+528 SFFERDFAIKYEK
-541 NLNNLV
+541 NMNNLV
-547 LFSQK
+547 LFSPK
-552 MKFLIQNKTH
+552 MKFLIQSKVH
-562 KKHQSWRYKKLL
+562 KEHQSWRYKKLL

-595 SLLYEIKQTN
+595 ELLYEIKQTN

-613 PLIYSMNIN
+613 PIIYSMNIH

-638 RVYDDDVNF
+638 KIYDDDVNF

-659 NYLNWINKFS
+659 NYLSWINKFS
-669 GD
+669 GE

>member
-1 MGIFDFFKSSE
+1 MGIFDFFKSS
-12 DKGNKN
+12 DKRRNKN
-18 KESNSGKNSES
+18 NEINE
-29 KTSHHNN
+29 NN
-36 HQVNNKELSNN
+36 INTNVNQPNRQIRREIYDIVNNESEVMENN
-47 NVDNRNNGNETKNI
+47 NY
-61 ESDNYID
+61 SD
-68 DFKEISCYD
+68 DFKEISYYD

-82 FKMPKKEWL
+82 FKMPKKDWL
-91 EKKLYP
+91 NKKLYP
-97 SIRKYWD
+97 AVRKNWS

-119 EIYPEVKEAVLRFY
+119 EVYPEIKEAVLRFY
-133 AADENFE
+133 AADEDFE

-145 LGTYYIKIGAYRNAV
+145 LGTYHVRTGAYQNAV
-160 ELYEKNWNVDNS
+160 ELYEKNLNINNM
-172 TEALCI
+172 TEGLCI

-184 ELFGMSLESEK
+184 ELCGRAADSEK

-201 EINPNSSIAFKKY
+201 EINPNSATAFKKY
-214 FDIVKR
+214 FDIVKK
-220 RSKAEYENKLEK
+220 RSSSEYENKMEK

-248 VHFKKNDKETGNYFL
+248 VYFKKGDKETGNYFL

-296 VLTYYNPEKHN
+296 VLAYYNPENHN
-307 VYTALNVLKYYKV
+307 AHTALNVLKYYKV
-320 RNMYKE
+320 KDMYKE

-347 YYEEYFWKLK
+347 YYEDYFWKLK
-357 VKNETSGNEQ
+357 VKAE
-367 IKNKFFSTNKPL
+367 NKDKQQKTANRFFSTNKPL

-386 PEFMLNQNKRI
+386 PEFMLNQNRRV
-397 KPNVLILTFTSIG
+397 KPNILILTFTSIG

-418 LAVSLPLYLNE
+418 LAISLPLYLNE
-429 NLHYKTNLNYQLAVA
+429 NLHYKTNLNYQLAIA
-444 YSGENLFISK
+444 YNNENLFVSK

-459 DYMKLIRKQNNNLNF
+459 DYMKLIRQQNNNLNF

-502 KSSLINRIYDE
+502 KSSLINKIYDE
-513 NTIYNVQNDLLKSVN
+513 NTIYNVQNDLLKSVS
-528 SFFERNFSIKYEK
+528 SFFERDFAIKYEK
-541 NLNNLV
+541 NMNNLV
-547 LFSQK
+547 LFSPK
-552 MKFLIQNKTH
+552 MKFLIQSKVH
-562 KKHQSWRYKKLL
+562 KEHQSWRYKKLL

-595 SLLYEIKQTN
+595 ELLYEIKQTN

-613 PLIYSMNIN
+613 PIIYSMNIH

-638 RVYDDDVNF
+638 KIYDDDVNF

-659 NYLNWINKFS
+659 NYLSWINKFS
-669 GD
+669 GE

>member
-1 MGIFDFFKSSE
+1 MGIFDFFKSS
-12 DKGNKN
+12 DKRRNKN
-18 KESNSGKNSES
+18 NEINE
-29 KTSHHNN
+29 NN
-36 HQVNNKELSNN
+36 INTNVNQPNRQIRREIYDIVNNESEVMENN
-47 NVDNRNNGNETKNI
+47 NY
-61 ESDNYID
+61 SD
-68 DFKEISCYD
+68 DFKEISYYD

-82 FKMPKKEWL
+82 FKMPKKDWL
-91 EKKLYP
+91 NKKLYP
-97 SIRKYWD
+97 AVRKNWS

-119 EIYPEVKEAVLRFY
+119 EVYPEIKEAVLRFY
-133 AADENFE
+133 AADEDFE

-145 LGTYYIKIGAYRNAV
+145 LGTYHVRTGAYQNAV
-160 ELYEKNWNVDNS
+160 ELYEKNLNINNM
-172 TEALCI
+172 TEGLCV

-184 ELFGMSLESEK
+184 ELCGRAADSEK

-201 EINPNSSIAFKKY
+201 EINPNSAIAFKKY
-214 FDIVKR
+214 FDIVKK
-220 RSKAEYENKLEK
+220 RSSSEYENKMEK

-248 VHFKKNDKETGNYFL
+248 VYFKKGDKETGNYFL

-296 VLTYYNPEKHN
+296 VLAYYNPENHN
-307 VYTALNVLKYYKV
+307 AHTALNVLKYYKV
-320 RNMYKE
+320 KDMYKE

-347 YYEEYFWKLK
+347 YYEDYFWKLK
-357 VKNETSGNEQ
+357 VKAE
-367 IKNKFFSTNKPL
+367 NKDKQEKTANRFFSTNKPL

-386 PEFMLNQNKRI
+386 PEFMLNQNRRV
-397 KPNVLILTFTSIG
+397 KPNILILTFTSIG

-418 LAVSLPLYLNE
+418 LAISLPLYLNE
-429 NLHYKTNLNYQLAVA
+429 NLHYKTNLNYQLAIA
-444 YSGENLFISK
+444 YNNENLFISK

-459 DYMKLIRKQNNNLNF
+459 DYMKLIRQQNNNLNF

-502 KSSLINRIYDE
+502 KSSLINKIYDE
-513 NTIYNVQNDLLKSVN
+513 NTIYNVQNDLLKSVS
-528 SFFERNFSIKYEK
+528 SFFERDFAIKYEK
-541 NLNNLV
+541 NMNNLV
-547 LFSQK
+547 LFSPK
-552 MKFLIQNKTH
+552 MKFLIQSKVH
-562 KKHQSWRYKKLL
+562 KEHQSWRYKKLL

-595 SLLYEIKQTN
+595 ELLYEIKQTN

-613 PLIYSMNIN
+613 PIIYSMNIH

-638 RVYDDDVNF
+638 KIYDDDVNF

-659 NYLNWINKFS
+659 NYLSWINKFS
-669 GD
+669 GE

>member
-1 MGIFDFFKSSE
+1 MGIFDFFKSS
-12 DKGNKN
+12 DKRRNKN
-18 KESNSGKNSES
+18 NEINE
-29 KTSHHNN
+29 NN
-36 HQVNNKELSNN
+36 INTNVNQPNRQIRREIYDIVNNESEVMENN
-47 NVDNRNNGNETKNI
+47 NY
-61 ESDNYID
+61 SD
-68 DFKEISCYD
+68 DFKEISYYD

-82 FKMPKKEWL
+82 FKMPKKDWL
-91 EKKLYP
+91 NKKLYP
-97 SIRKYWD
+97 AVRKNWS

-119 EIYPEVKEAVLRFY
+119 EVYPEIKEAVLRFY
-133 AADENFE
+133 AADEDFE

-145 LGTYYIKIGAYRNAV
+145 LGTYHVRTGAYQNAV
-160 ELYEKNWNVDNS
+160 ELYEKNLNINNM
-172 TEALCI
+172 TEGLCI

-184 ELFGMSLESEK
+184 ELCGRAADSEK

-201 EINPNSSIAFKKY
+201 EINPNSATAFKKY
-214 FDIVKR
+214 FDIVKK
-220 RSKAEYENKLEK
+220 RSSSEYENKMEK

-248 VHFKKNDKETGNYFL
+248 VYFKKGDKETGNYFL

-296 VLTYYNPEKHN
+296 VLAYYNPENHN
-307 VYTALNVLKYYKV
+307 AHTALNVLKYYKV
-320 RNMYKE
+320 KDMYKE

-347 YYEEYFWKLK
+347 YYEDYFWKLK
-357 VKNETSGNEQ
+357 VKAE
-367 IKNKFFSTNKPL
+367 NKDKQEKTANRFFSTNKPL

-386 PEFMLNQNKRI
+386 PEFMLNQNRRV
-397 KPNVLILTFTSIG
+397 KPNILILTFTSIG
-410 EKSELAEN
+410 EKSELAKN
-418 LAVSLPLYLNE
+418 LAISLPLYLNE
-429 NLHYKTNLNYQLAVA
+429 NLHYKTNLNYQLAIA
-444 YSGENLFISK
+444 YNNENLFVSK

-459 DYMKLIRKQNNNLNF
+459 DYMKLIRQQNNNLNF

-502 KSSLINRIYDE
+502 KSSLINKIYDE
-513 NTIYNVQNDLLKSVN
+513 NTIYNVQNDLLKSVS
-528 SFFERNFSIKYEK
+528 SFFERDFAIKYEK
-541 NLNNLV
+541 NMNNLV
-547 LFSQK
+547 LFSPK
-552 MKFLIQNKTH
+552 MKFLIQSKVH
-562 KKHQSWRYKKLL
+562 KEHQSWRYKKLL

-595 SLLYEIKQTN
+595 ELLYEIKQTN

-613 PLIYSMNIN
+613 PIIYSMNIH

-638 RVYDDDVNF
+638 KIYDDDVNF

-659 NYLNWINKFS
+659 NYLSWINKFS
-669 GD
+669 GE

>member
-1 MGIFDFFKSSE
+1 MGIFDFFKSS
-12 DKGNKN
+12 DKRKN
-18 KESNSGKNSES
+18 KEINE
-29 KTSHHNN
+29 NN
-36 HQVNNKELSNN
+36 INTNVNQPNRQIRREIYDIVNNESEVMENN
-47 NVDNRNNGNETKNI
+47 NY
-61 ESDNYID
+61 SD
-68 DFKEISCYD
+68 DFKEISYYD

-82 FKMPKKEWL
+82 FKMPKKDWL
-91 EKKLYP
+91 NKKLYP
-97 SIRKYWD
+97 AVRKNWS

-119 EIYPEVKEAVLRFY
+119 EVYPEIKEAVLRFY
-133 AADENFE
+133 AADEDFE

-145 LGTYYIKIGAYRNAV
+145 LGTYHVRTGAYQNAV
-160 ELYEKNWNVDNS
+160 ELYEKNLNINNM
-172 TEALCI
+172 TEGLCI

-184 ELFGMSLESEK
+184 ELCGRAADSEK

-201 EINPNSSIAFKKY
+201 EINPNSAIAFKKY
-214 FDIVKR
+214 FDIVKK
-220 RSKAEYENKLEK
+220 RSSSEYENKMEK

-248 VHFKKNDKETGNYFL
+248 VYFKKGDKETGNYFL

-296 VLTYYNPEKHN
+296 VLAYYNPKNHN
-307 VYTALNVLKYYKV
+307 AHTALNVLKYYKV
-320 RNMYKE
+320 KDMYKE

-347 YYEEYFWKLK
+347 YYEDYFWKLK
-357 VKNETSGNEQ
+357 VKAE
-367 IKNKFFSTNKPL
+367 NKDKQEKTANRFFSTNKPL

-386 PEFMLNQNKRI
+386 PEFMLNQNRRV
-397 KPNVLILTFTSIG
+397 KPNILILTFTSIG

-418 LAVSLPLYLNE
+418 LAISLPLYLNE
-429 NLHYKTNLNYQLAVA
+429 NLHYKTNLNYQLAIA
-444 YSGENLFISK
+444 YNNENLFVSK

-459 DYMKLIRKQNNNLNF
+459 DYMKLIRQQNNNLNF

-502 KSSLINRIYDE
+502 KSSLINKIYDE
-513 NTIYNVQNDLLKSVN
+513 NTIYNVQNDLLKSVS
-528 SFFERNFSIKYEK
+528 SFFERDFAIKYEK
-541 NLNNLV
+541 NMNNLV
-547 LFSQK
+547 LFSPK
-552 MKFLIQNKTH
+552 MKFLIQSKVH
-562 KKHQSWRYKKLL
+562 KEHQSWRYKKLL

-595 SLLYEIKQTN
+595 ELLYEIKQTN

-613 PLIYSMNIN
+613 PIIYSMNIH

-638 RVYDDDVNF
+638 KIYDDDVNF

-659 NYLNWINKFS
+659 NYLSWINKFS
-669 GD
+669 GE

>member
-1 MGIFDFFKSSE
+1 MGIFDFFKSS
-12 DKGNKN
+12 DKRRNKN
-18 KESNSGKNSES
+18 NEINE
-29 KTSHHNN
+29 NN
-36 HQVNNKELSNN
+36 INTNVNQPNRQIRREIYDIVNNESEIMENN
-47 NVDNRNNGNETKNI
+47 NY
-61 ESDNYID
+61 SD
-68 DFKEISCYD
+68 DFKEISYYD

-82 FKMPKKEWL
+82 FKMPKKDWL
-91 EKKLYP
+91 NKKLYP
-97 SIRKYWD
+97 AVRKNWS

-119 EIYPEVKEAVLRFY
+119 EVYPEIKEAVLRFY
-133 AADENFE
+133 AADEDFE

-145 LGTYYIKIGAYRNAV
+145 LGTYHVRTGAYQNAV
-160 ELYEKNWNVDNS
+160 ELYEKNLNINNM
-172 TEALCI
+172 TEGLCV

-184 ELFGMSLESEK
+184 ELCGRAADSEK

-201 EINPNSSIAFKKY
+201 EINPNSATAFKKY
-214 FDIVKR
+214 FDIVKK
-220 RSKAEYENKLEK
+220 RSSSEYENKMEK

-248 VHFKKNDKETGNYFL
+248 VYFKKGDKETGNYFL

-296 VLTYYNPEKHN
+296 VLAYYNPENHN
-307 VYTALNVLKYYKV
+307 AHTALNVLKYYKV
-320 RNMYKE
+320 KDMYKE

-347 YYEEYFWKLK
+347 YYEDYFWKLK
-357 VKNETSGNEQ
+357 VKAE
-367 IKNKFFSTNKPL
+367 NKDKQEKTANRFFSTNKPL

-386 PEFMLNQNKRI
+386 PEFMLNQNRRV
-397 KPNVLILTFTSIG
+397 KPNILILTFTSIG

-418 LAVSLPLYLNE
+418 LAISLPLYLNE
-429 NLHYKTNLNYQLAVA
+429 NLHYKTNLNYQLAIA
-444 YSGENLFISK
+444 YNNENLFVSK

-459 DYMKLIRKQNNNLNF
+459 DYMKLIRQQNNNLNF

-502 KSSLINRIYDE
+502 KSSLINKIYDE
-513 NTIYNVQNDLLKSVN
+513 NTIYNVQNDLLKSVS
-528 SFFERNFSIKYEK
+528 SFFERDFAIKYEK
-541 NLNNLV
+541 NMNNLV
-547 LFSQK
+547 LFSPK
-552 MKFLIQNKTH
+552 MKFLIQSKVH
-562 KKHQSWRYKKLL
+562 KEHQSWRYKKLL

-595 SLLYEIKQTN
+595 ELLYEIKQTN

-613 PLIYSMNIN
+613 PIIYSMNIH

-638 RVYDDDVNF
+638 KIYDDDVNF

-659 NYLNWINKFS
+659 NYLSWINKFS
-669 GD
+669 GE

>member
-12 DKGNKN
+12 KKEKKKN
-18 KESNSGKNSES
+18 YSGGDGSQQQIRREIYDI
-29 KTSHHNN
+29 
-36 HQVNNKELSNN
+36 VNNESEIME
-47 NVDNRNNGNETKNI
+47 NG
-61 ESDNYID
+61 SYDNYSD
-68 DFKEISCYD
+68 DFKEISYYD

-91 EKKLYP
+91 DKKLYP
-97 SIRKYWD
+97 AIRKNWS
-104 NMDGLYPIIQDAFSK
+104 NMEGLYPIIQDAFSK
-119 EIYPEVKEAVLRFY
+119 ELYPEIKEAVLRFY

-140 RKLIL
+140 RKLVM
-145 LGTYYIKIGAYRNAV
+145 LGTYHIKTGSCESAV
-160 ELYEKNWNVDNS
+160 ELYEKNLNIDNT
-172 TEALCI
+172 TEGLCI

-184 ELFGMSLESEK
+184 ELCGRIEESEK

-201 EINPNSSIAFKKY
+201 EINPNSATAFKRY
-214 FDIVKR
+214 FDIVKK
-220 RSKAEYENKLEK
+220 RSVKEYENKLEK
-232 LSAIRGNW
+232 LSEIKGNW
-240 RAKMMQAV
+240 RAKMMQAIV
-248 VHFKKNDKETGNYFL
+248 YFKKGDKETGNYFL

-269 SGYNSEVMYITS
+269 SGYNLEVMYVTS
-281 SIYILNELYDEFKQY
+281 SIYMLNELYDEFKQY
-296 VLTYYNPEKHN
+296 VLAYYNPEKHN

-320 RNMYKE
+320 KGMYKE

-347 YYEEYFWKLK
+347 HYEDYFWKLK
-357 VKNETSGNEQ
+357 VKKENGDAKENTANR
-367 IKNKFFSTNKPL
+367 FFSTNKPI

-386 PEFMLNQNKRI
+386 PEFMLNQSRRV
-397 KPNVLILTFTSIG
+397 KPNILILTLTSIG
-410 EKSELAEN
+410 EKSEVAEN

-429 NLHYKTNLNYQLAVA
+429 NLHYKTNLNYQLAIA
-444 YSGENLFISK
+444 YNNESLFISR

-459 DYMKLIRKQNNNLNF
+459 DYMKLIRQQNNNLNF

-502 KSSLINRIYDE
+502 KSSLINKIYDE
-513 NTIYNVQNDLLKSVN
+513 NTIYNVQNDLLKAVSG
-528 SFFERNFSIKYEK
+528 FFGRDFSIKYEK
-541 NLNNLV
+541 NMDNLI
-547 LFSQK
+547 LFSPK
-552 MKFLIQNKTH
+552 MKFLIQSKTH
-562 KKHQSWRYKKLL
+562 REHQSWRYKKLL

-595 SLLYEIKQTN
+595 ALLCEIKHTN

-613 PLIYSMNIN
+613 PLIYSMNIH

-638 RVYDDDVNF
+638 RIYDDDVNF
-647 QANIEALNITDS
+647 QAHIEALNITDS
-659 NYLNWINKFS
+659 NYLGWINKFM
-669 GD
+669 GE

>member
-1 MGIFDFFKSSE
+1 MGIFDFFKSS
-12 DKGNKN
+12 DKRRNKN
-18 KESNSGKNSES
+18 NEINE
-29 KTSHHNN
+29 NN
-36 HQVNNKELSNN
+36 INTNVNQPNRQIRREIYDIVNNESEVMENN
-47 NVDNRNNGNETKNI
+47 NY
-61 ESDNYID
+61 SD
-68 DFKEISCYD
+68 DFKEISYYD

-82 FKMPKKEWL
+82 FKMPKKDWL
-91 EKKLYP
+91 NKKLYP
-97 SIRKYWD
+97 AVRKNWS

-119 EIYPEVKEAVLRFY
+119 EVYPEIKEAVLRFY
-133 AADENFE
+133 AADEDFE

-145 LGTYYIKIGAYRNAV
+145 LGTYHVRTGAYQNAV
-160 ELYEKNWNVDNS
+160 ELYEKNLNINNM
-172 TEALCI
+172 TEGLCV

-184 ELFGMSLESEK
+184 ELCGRAADSEK

-201 EINPNSSIAFKKY
+201 EINPNSATAFKKY
-214 FDIVKR
+214 FDIVKK
-220 RSKAEYENKLEK
+220 RSSSEYENKMEK

-248 VHFKKNDKETGNYFL
+248 VYFKKGDKETGNYFL

-296 VLTYYNPEKHN
+296 VLAYYNPENHN
-307 VYTALNVLKYYKV
+307 AHTALNVLKYYKV
-320 RNMYKE
+320 KDMYKE

-347 YYEEYFWKLK
+347 YYEDYFWKLK
-357 VKNETSGNEQ
+357 VKAE
-367 IKNKFFSTNKPL
+367 NKDKQEKTANRFFSTNKPL

-386 PEFMLNQNKRI
+386 PEFMLNQNRRV
-397 KPNVLILTFTSIG
+397 KPNILILTFTSIG

-418 LAVSLPLYLNE
+418 LAISLPLYLNE
-429 NLHYKTNLNYQLAVA
+429 NLHYKTNLNYQLAIA
-444 YSGENLFISK
+444 YNNENLFISK

-459 DYMKLIRKQNNNLNF
+459 DYMKLIRQQNNNLNF

-502 KSSLINRIYDE
+502 KSSLINKIYDE
-513 NTIYNVQNDLLKSVN
+513 NTIYNVQNDLLKSVS
-528 SFFERNFSIKYEK
+528 SFFERDFAIKYEK
-541 NLNNLV
+541 NMNNLV
-547 LFSQK
+547 LFSPK
-552 MKFLIQNKTH
+552 MKFLIQSKVH
-562 KKHQSWRYKKLL
+562 KEHQSWRYKKLL

-595 SLLYEIKQTN
+595 ELLYEIKQTN

-613 PLIYSMNIN
+613 PII
-622 GIFETQTLKI
+622 ETQTLKI

-638 RVYDDDVNF
+638 KIYDDDVNF

-659 NYLNWINKFS
+659 NYLSWINKFS
-669 GD
+669 GE

>member
-1 MGIFDFFKSSE
+1 MGIFDFFKSS
-12 DKGNKN
+12 DKRKN
-18 KESNSGKNSES
+18 KEINE
-29 KTSHHNN
+29 NN
-36 HQVNNKELSNN
+36 INTNVNQPNRQIRREIYDIVNNESEVMENN
-47 NVDNRNNGNETKNI
+47 NY
-61 ESDNYID
+61 SD
-68 DFKEISCYD
+68 DFKEISYYD

-82 FKMPKKEWL
+82 FKMPKKDWL
-91 EKKLYP
+91 NKKLYP
-97 SIRKYWD
+97 AVRKNWS

-119 EIYPEVKEAVLRFY
+119 EVYPEIKEAVLRFY
-133 AADENFE
+133 AADEDFE

-145 LGTYYIKIGAYRNAV
+145 LGTYHVRTGAYQNAV
-160 ELYEKNWNVDNS
+160 ELYEKNLNINNM
-172 TEALCI
+172 TEGLCI

-184 ELFGMSLESEK
+184 ELCGRAADSEK

-201 EINPNSSIAFKKY
+201 EINPNSATAFKKY
-214 FDIVKR
+214 FDIVKK
-220 RSKAEYENKLEK
+220 RSSSEYENKMEK

-248 VHFKKNDKETGNYFL
+248 VYFKKGDKETGNYFL

-296 VLTYYNPEKHN
+296 VLAYYNPENHN
-307 VYTALNVLKYYKV
+307 AHTALNVLKYYKV
-320 RNMYKE
+320 KDMYKE

-347 YYEEYFWKLK
+347 YYEDYFWKLK
-357 VKNETSGNEQ
+357 VKAE
-367 IKNKFFSTNKPL
+367 NKDKQEKTANRFFSTNKPL

-386 PEFMLNQNKRI
+386 SEFMLNQNRRV
-397 KPNVLILTFTSIG
+397 KPNILILTFTSIG

-418 LAVSLPLYLNE
+418 LAISLPLYLNE
-429 NLHYKTNLNYQLAVA
+429 NLHYKTNLNYQLAIA
-444 YSGENLFISK
+444 YNNENLFVSK

-459 DYMKLIRKQNNNLNF
+459 DYMKLIRQQNNNLNF

-502 KSSLINRIYDE
+502 KSSLINKIYDE
-513 NTIYNVQNDLLKSVN
+513 NTIYNVQNDLLKSVS
-528 SFFERNFSIKYEK
+528 SFFERDFAIKYEK
-541 NLNNLV
+541 NMNNLI
-547 LFSQK
+547 LFSPK
-552 MKFLIQNKTH
+552 MKFLIQSKVH
-562 KKHQSWRYKKLL
+562 KEHQSWRYKKLL

-595 SLLYEIKQTN
+595 ELLYEIKQTN

-613 PLIYSMNIN
+613 PIIYSMNIH

-638 RVYDDDVNF
+638 KIYDDDVNF

-659 NYLNWINKFS
+659 NYLSWINKFS
-669 GD
+669 GE

>member
-1 MGIFDFFKSSE
+1 MGIFDIFKSSE
-12 DKGNKN
+12 NKGNKN
-18 KESNSGKNSES
+18 KENNINTEI
-29 KTSHHNN
+29 KTNN
-36 HQVNNKELSNN
+36 HQVNKEIPKN
-47 NVDNRNNGNETKNI
+47 NVINELEHI
-61 ESDNYID
+61 ENDNYAD
-68 DFKEISCYD
+68 DFKEISYYD

-82 FKMPKKEWL
+82 FKMPKKDWL

-119 EIYPEVKEAVLRFY
+119 ELYAEIKEAVLRFY
-133 AADENFE
+133 ASDENFE

-145 LGTYYIKIGAYRNAV
+145 LGTYHIKTGEYGNAV
-160 ELYEKNWNVDNS
+160 ELYEKNWNVNNS

-184 ELFGMSLESEK
+184 ELYGKTFESEK

-201 EINPNSSIAFKKY
+201 EINPNSAIAFKKY
-214 FDIVKR
+214 FDIVKK
-220 RSKAEYENKLEK
+220 RSKAEYENKLDK

-240 RAKMMQAV
+240 RAKMMQAIV
-248 VHFKKNDKETGNYFL
+248 YFKKNEKETGNYFL

-269 SGYNSEVMYITS
+269 SGYNSEAMYITS

-296 VLTYYNPEKHN
+296 VITYYNPEKHN

-320 RNMYKE
+320 KNMYKE

-347 YYEEYFWKLK
+347 YYEEYFWKMK
-357 VKNETSGNEQ
+357 VKNENKNTDEQ
-367 IKNKFFSTNKPL
+367 NKNRFFSTNKPL
-379 WYYEFNH
+379 WYYAFNR
-386 PEFMLNQNKRI
+386 PEFMLNQNRRV
-397 KPNVLILTFTSIG
+397 KPNILILTFTSIG

-418 LAVSLPLYLNE
+418 LAVSLPLHLNE

-444 YSGENLFISK
+444 YSGESLFISK

-495 YDTFNEQ
+495 YDTFNEH
-502 KSSLINRIYDE
+502 KTSLINKIYDE
-513 NTIYNVQNDLLKSVN
+513 NTIYSVQNDLLKSVN
-528 SFFERNFSIKYEK
+528 NFFERNFSIKYEK

-552 MKFLIQNKTH
+552 MKFLIQSKTH

-613 PLIYSMNIN
+613 PLIYSMNIH

>member
-1 MGIFDFFKSSE
+1 MGIFDFFKSS
-12 DKGNKN
+12 DKRKN
-18 KESNSGKNSES
+18 KEINE
-29 KTSHHNN
+29 NN
-36 HQVNNKELSNN
+36 INTNVNQPNRQIRREIYDIVNNESEVMENN
-47 NVDNRNNGNETKNI
+47 NY
-61 ESDNYID
+61 SD
-68 DFKEISCYD
+68 DFKEISYYD

-82 FKMPKKEWL
+82 FKMPKKDWL
-91 EKKLYP
+91 NKKLYP
-97 SIRKYWD
+97 AVRKNWS

-119 EIYPEVKEAVLRFY
+119 EVYPEIKEAVLRFY
-133 AADENFE
+133 AADEDFE

-145 LGTYYIKIGAYRNAV
+145 LGTYHVRTGAYQNAV
-160 ELYEKNWNVDNS
+160 ELYEKNLNINNM
-172 TEALCI
+172 TEGLCI

-184 ELFGMSLESEK
+184 ELCGRAADSEK

-201 EINPNSSIAFKKY
+201 EINPNSATAFKKY
-214 FDIVKR
+214 FDIVKK
-220 RSKAEYENKLEK
+220 RSSSEYENKMEK

-248 VHFKKNDKETGNYFL
+248 VYFKKGDKETGNYFL

-296 VLTYYNPEKHN
+296 VLAYYNPENHN
-307 VYTALNVLKYYKV
+307 AHTALNVLKYYKV
-320 RNMYKE
+320 KDMYKE

-335 KFPWIEHYKKFM
+335 KFTWIEHYKKFM
-347 YYEEYFWKLK
+347 YYEDYFWKLK
-357 VKNETSGNEQ
+357 VKAE
-367 IKNKFFSTNKPL
+367 NKDKQEKTANRFFSTNKPL

-386 PEFMLNQNKRI
+386 PEFMLNQNRRV
-397 KPNVLILTFTSIG
+397 KPNILILTFTSIG

-418 LAVSLPLYLNE
+418 LAISLPLYLNE
-429 NLHYKTNLNYQLAVA
+429 NLHYKTNLNYQLAIA
-444 YSGENLFISK
+444 YNNENLFVSK

-459 DYMKLIRKQNNNLNF
+459 DYMKLIRQQNNNLNF

-502 KSSLINRIYDE
+502 KSSLINKIYDE
-513 NTIYNVQNDLLKSVN
+513 NTIYNVQNDLLKSVS
-528 SFFERNFSIKYEK
+528 SFFERDFAIKYEK
-541 NLNNLV
+541 NMNNLV
-547 LFSQK
+547 LFSPK
-552 MKFLIQNKTH
+552 MKFLIQSKVH
-562 KKHQSWRYKKLL
+562 KEHQSWRYKKLL

-595 SLLYEIKQTN
+595 ELLYEIKQTN

-613 PLIYSMNIN
+613 PIIYSMNIH

-638 RVYDDDVNF
+638 KIYDDDVNF

-659 NYLNWINKFS
+659 NYLSWINKFS
-669 GD
+669 GE

>member
-1 MGIFDFFKSSE
+1 MGIFDFFKSS
-12 DKGNKN
+12 DKRKN
-18 KESNSGKNSES
+18 KEINE
-29 KTSHHNN
+29 NN
-36 HQVNNKELSNN
+36 INTNVNQPNRQIRREIYDIVNNESEVMENN
-47 NVDNRNNGNETKNI
+47 NY
-61 ESDNYID
+61 SD
-68 DFKEISCYD
+68 DFKEISYYD

-82 FKMPKKEWL
+82 FKMPKKDWL
-91 EKKLYP
+91 NKKLYP
-97 SIRKYWD
+97 AVRKNWS

-119 EIYPEVKEAVLRFY
+119 EVYPEIKEAVLRFY
-133 AADENFE
+133 AVDEDFE

-145 LGTYYIKIGAYRNAV
+145 LGTYHVRTGAYQNAV
-160 ELYEKNWNVDNS
+160 ELYEKNLNINNM
-172 TEALCI
+172 TEGLCI

-184 ELFGMSLESEK
+184 ELCGRAADSEK

-201 EINPNSSIAFKKY
+201 EINPNSAIAFKKY
-214 FDIVKR
+214 FDIVKK
-220 RSKAEYENKLEK
+220 RSSSEYENKMEK

-248 VHFKKNDKETGNYFL
+248 VYFKKGDKETGNYFL

-296 VLTYYNPEKHN
+296 VLAYYNPENHN
-307 VYTALNVLKYYKV
+307 AHTALNVLKYYKV
-320 RNMYKE
+320 KDMYKE

-347 YYEEYFWKLK
+347 YYEDYFWKLK
-357 VKNETSGNEQ
+357 VKAE
-367 IKNKFFSTNKPL
+367 NKDKQEKTANRFFSTNKPL

-386 PEFMLNQNKRI
+386 PEFMLNQNRRV
-397 KPNVLILTFTSIG
+397 KPNILILTFTSIG

-418 LAVSLPLYLNE
+418 LAISLPLYLNE
-429 NLHYKTNLNYQLAVA
+429 NLHYKTNLNYQLAIA
-444 YSGENLFISK
+444 YNNENLFVSK

-459 DYMKLIRKQNNNLNF
+459 DYMKLIRQQNNNLNF

-502 KSSLINRIYDE
+502 KSSLINKIYDE
-513 NTIYNVQNDLLKSVN
+513 NTIYNVQNDLLKSVS
-528 SFFERNFSIKYEK
+528 SFFERDFAIKYEK
-541 NLNNLV
+541 NMNNLV
-547 LFSQK
+547 LFSPK
-552 MKFLIQNKTH
+552 MKFLIQSKVH
-562 KKHQSWRYKKLL
+562 KEHQSWRYKKLL

-595 SLLYEIKQTN
+595 ELLYEIKQTN

-613 PLIYSMNIN
+613 PIIYSMNIH

-638 RVYDDDVNF
+638 KIYDDDVNF

-659 NYLNWINKFS
+659 NYLSWINKFS
-669 GD
+669 GE

>member
-1 MGIFDFFKSSE
+1 MGIFDFFKSS
-12 DKGNKN
+12 DKRRNKN
-18 KESNSGKNSES
+18 NEINE
-29 KTSHHNN
+29 NN
-36 HQVNNKELSNN
+36 INTNVNQPNRQIRREIYDIVNNESEIMENN
-47 NVDNRNNGNETKNI
+47 NY
-61 ESDNYID
+61 SD
-68 DFKEISCYD
+68 DFKEISYYD

-82 FKMPKKEWL
+82 FKMPKKDWL
-91 EKKLYP
+91 NKKLYP
-97 SIRKYWD
+97 AVRKNWS

-119 EIYPEVKEAVLRFY
+119 EVYPEIKEAVLRFY
-133 AADENFE
+133 AADEDFE

-145 LGTYYIKIGAYRNAV
+145 LGTYHVRTGAYQNAV
-160 ELYEKNWNVDNS
+160 ELYEKNLNINNM
-172 TEALCI
+172 TEGLCI

-184 ELFGMSLESEK
+184 ELCGRAADSEK

-201 EINPNSSIAFKKY
+201 EINPNSATAFKKY
-214 FDIVKR
+214 FDIVKK
-220 RSKAEYENKLEK
+220 RSSSEYENKMEK

-248 VHFKKNDKETGNYFL
+248 VYFKKDDKETGNYFL

-296 VLTYYNPEKHN
+296 VLAYYNPENHN
-307 VYTALNVLKYYKV
+307 AHTALNVLKYYKV
-320 RNMYKE
+320 KDMYKE

-347 YYEEYFWKLK
+347 YYEDYFWKLK
-357 VKNETSGNEQ
+357 VKAE
-367 IKNKFFSTNKPL
+367 NKDKQEKTANRFFSTNKPL

-386 PEFMLNQNKRI
+386 PEFMLNQNRRV
-397 KPNVLILTFTSIG
+397 KPNILILTFTSIG

-418 LAVSLPLYLNE
+418 LAISLPLYLNE
-429 NLHYKTNLNYQLAVA
+429 NLHYKTNLNYQLAIA
-444 YSGENLFISK
+444 YNNENLFVSK

-459 DYMKLIRKQNNNLNF
+459 DYMKLIRQQNNNLNF

-502 KSSLINRIYDE
+502 KSSLINKIYDE
-513 NTIYNVQNDLLKSVN
+513 NMIYNVQNDLLKSVS
-528 SFFERNFSIKYEK
+528 SFFERDFAIKYEK
-541 NLNNLV
+541 NMNNLV
-547 LFSQK
+547 LFSPK
-552 MKFLIQNKTH
+552 MKFLIQSKVH
-562 KKHQSWRYKKLL
+562 KEHQSWRYKKLL

-595 SLLYEIKQTN
+595 ELLYEIKQTN

-613 PLIYSMNIN
+613 PIIYSMNIY

-638 RVYDDDVNF
+638 KIYDDDVNF

-659 NYLNWINKFS
+659 NYLSWINKFS
-669 GD
+669 GE

>member
-12 DKGNKN
+12 KKEKKKN
-18 KESNSGKNSES
+18 YSGGDGSQQQIRREIYDI
-29 KTSHHNN
+29 
-36 HQVNNKELSNN
+36 VNNESEIME
-47 NVDNRNNGNETKNI
+47 NG
-61 ESDNYID
+61 SYDNYSD
-68 DFKEISCYD
+68 DFKEISYYD

-91 EKKLYP
+91 DKKLYP
-97 SIRKYWD
+97 AIRKNWS
-104 NMDGLYPIIQDAFSK
+104 NMEGLYPIIQDAFSK
-119 EIYPEVKEAVLRFY
+119 EVYPEIKEAVLRFY

-140 RKLIL
+140 RKLVM
-145 LGTYYIKIGAYRNAV
+145 LGTYHIKTGSCESAV
-160 ELYEKNWNVDNS
+160 ELCEKNLNIDNT
-172 TEALCI
+172 TEGLCI

-184 ELFGMSLESEK
+184 ELCGRIEESEK

-201 EINPNSSIAFKKY
+201 EINPNSATAFKRY
-214 FDIVKR
+214 FDIVKK
-220 RSKAEYENKLEK
+220 RSVKEYENKLEK
-232 LSAIRGNW
+232 LSEIKGNW
-240 RAKMMQAV
+240 RAKMMQAIV
-248 VHFKKNDKETGNYFL
+248 YFKKGDKETGNYFL

-281 SIYILNELYDEFKQY
+281 SIYMLNELYDEFKQY
-296 VLTYYNPEKHN
+296 VLAYYNPEKHN

-320 RNMYKE
+320 KGMYKE

-347 YYEEYFWKLK
+347 YYEDYFWKLK
-357 VKNETSGNEQ
+357 VKKENVDAKENMA
-367 IKNKFFSTNKPL
+367 NHFFSTNKPI

-386 PEFMLNQNKRI
+386 PEFMLNQSRRV
-397 KPNVLILTFTSIG
+397 KPNILILTLTSIG

-429 NLHYKTNLNYQLAVA
+429 NLHYKTNLNYQLAIA
-444 YSGENLFISK
+444 YNNESLFVSR

-459 DYMKLIRKQNNNLNF
+459 DYMKLIRQQNNNLNF

-502 KSSLINRIYDE
+502 KSSLINKIYDE
-513 NTIYNVQNDLLKSVN
+513 NTIYNVQNDLLKAVSG
-528 SFFERNFSIKYEK
+528 FFGRDFSIKYEK
-541 NLNNLV
+541 NMDNLI
-547 LFSQK
+547 LFSPK
-552 MKFLIQNKTH
+552 MKFLIQSKAH
-562 KKHQSWRYKKLL
+562 REHQSWRYKKLL

-595 SLLYEIKQTN
+595 ALLCEIKHTN

-613 PLIYSMNIN
+613 PLIYSMNIH

-638 RVYDDDVNF
+638 RIYDDDVNF
-647 QANIEALNITDS
+647 QAHIEALNITDS
-659 NYLNWINKFS
+659 NYLGWINKFM
-669 GD
+669 GE

>member
-1 MGIFDFFKSSE
+1 MGIFDFFKSS
-12 DKGNKN
+12 DKRKN
-18 KESNSGKNSES
+18 KEINE
-29 KTSHHNN
+29 NN
-36 HQVNNKELSNN
+36 INTNVNQPNRQIRREIYDIVNNESEVMENN
-47 NVDNRNNGNETKNI
+47 NY
-61 ESDNYID
+61 SD
-68 DFKEISCYD
+68 DFKEISYYD

-82 FKMPKKEWL
+82 FKMPKKDWL
-91 EKKLYP
+91 NKKLYP
-97 SIRKYWD
+97 AVRKNWS

-119 EIYPEVKEAVLRFY
+119 EVYPEIKEAVLRFY
-133 AADENFE
+133 AADEDFE

-145 LGTYYIKIGAYRNAV
+145 LGTYHVRTGAYQNAV
-160 ELYEKNWNVDNS
+160 ELYEKNLNINNM
-172 TEALCI
+172 TEGLCI

-184 ELFGMSLESEK
+184 ELCGRAADSEK

-201 EINPNSSIAFKKY
+201 EINPNSAIAFKKY
-214 FDIVKR
+214 FDIVKK
-220 RSKAEYENKLEK
+220 RSSSEYENKMEK

-240 RAKMMQAV
+240 RAKMMPAV
-248 VHFKKNDKETGNYFL
+248 VYFKKGDKETGNYFL

-296 VLTYYNPEKHN
+296 VLAYYNPENHN
-307 VYTALNVLKYYKV
+307 AHTALNVLKYYKV
-320 RNMYKE
+320 KDMYKE

-347 YYEEYFWKLK
+347 YYEDYFWKLK
-357 VKNETSGNEQ
+357 VKAE
-367 IKNKFFSTNKPL
+367 NKDKQEKTANRFFSTNKPL

-386 PEFMLNQNKRI
+386 PEFMLNQNRRV
-397 KPNVLILTFTSIG
+397 KPNILILAFTSIG

-418 LAVSLPLYLNE
+418 LAISLPLYLNE
-429 NLHYKTNLNYQLAVA
+429 NLHYKTNLNYQLAIA
-444 YSGENLFISK
+444 YNNENLFVSK

-459 DYMKLIRKQNNNLNF
+459 DYMKLIRQQNNNLNF

-502 KSSLINRIYDE
+502 KSSLINKIYDE
-513 NTIYNVQNDLLKSVN
+513 NTIYNVQNDLLKSVS
-528 SFFERNFSIKYEK
+528 SFFERDFAIKYEK
-541 NLNNLV
+541 NMNNLV
-547 LFSQK
+547 LFSPK
-552 MKFLIQNKTH
+552 MKFLIQSKVH
-562 KKHQSWRYKKLL
+562 KEHQSWRYKKLL

-595 SLLYEIKQTN
+595 ELLYEIKQTN

-613 PLIYSMNIN
+613 PIIYSMNIH

-638 RVYDDDVNF
+638 KIYDDDVNF

-659 NYLNWINKFS
+659 NYLSWINKFS
-669 GD
+669 GE

>member
-12 DKGNKN
+12 KKEKKYKEHYMGGN
-18 KESNSGKNSES
+18 
-29 KTSHHNN
+29 NN
-36 HQVNNKELSNN
+36 QQQIRRQIYDIVNNESEIME
-47 NVDNRNNGNETKNI
+47 NGNYD
-61 ESDNYID
+61 SYSD
-68 DFKEISCYD
+68 DFKEISYYD

-82 FKMPKKEWL
+82 FKMPKKDWID
-91 EKKLYP
+91 KKLYP
-97 SIRKYWD
+97 SIRKNWS
-104 NMDGLYPIIQDAFSK
+104 NMEGLYPIIQDAFSK
-119 EIYPEVKEAVLRFY
+119 ELYPEIKEAVLRFY

-140 RKLIL
+140 RKLIM
-145 LGTYYIKIGAYRNAV
+145 LGTYHIKTGSCESAV
-160 ELYEKNWNVDNS
+160 ELYEKNLNINNV
-172 TEALCI
+172 TEGLCI

-184 ELFGMSLESEK
+184 EVCERLEESEK

-201 EINPNSSIAFKKY
+201 EINPNSATAFKKY
-214 FDIVKR
+214 FDIVKK
-220 RSKAEYENKLEK
+220 RSSKEYENKLEK
-232 LSAIRGNW
+232 LSEIKGNW
-240 RAKMMQAV
+240 RAKMMQAIV
-248 VHFKKNDKETGNYFL
+248 YFKKGDKESGNFFL

-296 VLTYYNPEKHN
+296 VLAYYNPEKHN

-320 RNMYKE
+320 KGMYKE

-347 YYEEYFWKLK
+347 HYEDYFWKLK
-357 VKNETSGNEQ
+357 VKKETGDVKENMA
-367 IKNKFFSTNKPL
+367 NHFFSTNKPI

-386 PEFMLNQNKRI
+386 PEFMLNQSRRV
-397 KPNVLILTFTSIG
+397 KPNILILTLTSIG

-429 NLHYKTNLNYQLAVA
+429 NLHYKTNLNYQLAIA
-444 YSGENLFISK
+444 YNNESLFVSK

-459 DYMKLIRKQNNNLNF
+459 NYMKLIRQQNNNLNF

-502 KSSLINRIYDE
+502 KSSLINKIYDE
-513 NTIYNVQNDLLKSVN
+513 NTIYNVQNDLLKAVSG
-528 SFFERNFSIKYEK
+528 FFGRDFSIKYEK
-541 NLNNLV
+541 NMDNLI
-547 LFSQK
+547 LFSPK
-552 MKFLIQNKTH
+552 MKFLIQSRIH
-562 KKHQSWRYKKLL
+562 REHQSWRYKKLL

-595 SLLYEIKQTN
+595 ALLCEIKQTN

-613 PLIYSMNIN
+613 PLIYNMNIH

-638 RVYDDDVNF
+638 RIYDDDVNF

-659 NYLNWINKFS
+659 NYLNWINKFMEE
-669 GD
+669 

>member
-12 DKGNKN
+12 KKEKKKN
-18 KESNSGKNSES
+18 YSGGDGSQQQIRREIYDI
-29 KTSHHNN
+29 
-36 HQVNNKELSNN
+36 VNNESEIME
-47 NVDNRNNGNETKNI
+47 NG
-61 ESDNYID
+61 SYDNYSD
-68 DFKEISCYD
+68 DFKEISYYD

-91 EKKLYP
+91 DKKLYP
-97 SIRKYWD
+97 AIRKNWS
-104 NMDGLYPIIQDAFSK
+104 NMEGLYPIIQDAFSK
-119 EIYPEVKEAVLRFY
+119 ELYPEIKEAVLRFY

-140 RKLIL
+140 RKLVM
-145 LGTYYIKIGAYRNAV
+145 LGTYHIKTGSCESAV
-160 ELYEKNWNVDNS
+160 ELYEKNLNIDNT
-172 TEALCI
+172 TEGLCI

-184 ELFGMSLESEK
+184 ELCGRIEESEK

-201 EINPNSSIAFKKY
+201 EINPNSATAFKRY
-214 FDIVKR
+214 FDIVKK
-220 RSKAEYENKLEK
+220 RSVKEYENKLEK
-232 LSAIRGNW
+232 LSEIKGNW
-240 RAKMMQAV
+240 RAKMMQAIV
-248 VHFKKNDKETGNYFL
+248 YFKKGDKETGNYFL

-269 SGYNSEVMYITS
+269 SGYNLEVMYVTS
-281 SIYILNELYDEFKQY
+281 SIYMLNELYDEFKQY
-296 VLTYYNPEKHN
+296 VLAYYNPEKHN

-320 RNMYKE
+320 KGMYKE

-347 YYEEYFWKLK
+347 HYEDYFWKLK
-357 VKNETSGNEQ
+357 VKKENGDAKENTANR
-367 IKNKFFSTNKPL
+367 FFSTNKPI

-386 PEFMLNQNKRI
+386 PEFMLNQSRRV
-397 KPNVLILTFTSIG
+397 KPNILILTLTSIG

-429 NLHYKTNLNYQLAVA
+429 NLHYKTNLNYQLAIA
-444 YSGENLFISK
+444 YNNESLFVSR

-459 DYMKLIRKQNNNLNF
+459 DYMKLIRQQNNNLNF

-502 KSSLINRIYDE
+502 KSSLINKIYDE
-513 NTIYNVQNDLLKSVN
+513 NTIYSVQNDLLKAVSG
-528 SFFERNFSIKYEK
+528 FFGRDFSIKYEK
-541 NLNNLV
+541 NMDNLI
-547 LFSQK
+547 LFSPK
-552 MKFLIQNKTH
+552 MKFLIQSKTH
-562 KKHQSWRYKKLL
+562 REHQSWRYKKLL

-595 SLLYEIKQTN
+595 ALLCEIKQTN

-613 PLIYSMNIN
+613 PLIYSMNIH

-638 RVYDDDVNF
+638 RIYDDDVNF
-647 QANIEALNITDS
+647 QAHIETLNITDS
-659 NYLNWINKFS
+659 NYLGWINKFM
-669 GD
+669 GE

>member
-1 MGIFDFFKSSE
+1 MGIFDFFKSS
-12 DKGNKN
+12 DKRRNKN
-18 KESNSGKNSES
+18 NEINE
-29 KTSHHNN
+29 NN
-36 HQVNNKELSNN
+36 INTNVNQPNRQIRREIYDIVNNESEVMENN
-47 NVDNRNNGNETKNI
+47 NY
-61 ESDNYID
+61 SD
-68 DFKEISCYD
+68 DFKEISYYD

-82 FKMPKKEWL
+82 FKMPKKDWL
-91 EKKLYP
+91 NKKLYP
-97 SIRKYWD
+97 AVRKNWS

-119 EIYPEVKEAVLRFY
+119 EVYPEIKEAVLRFY
-133 AADENFE
+133 AADEDFE

-145 LGTYYIKIGAYRNAV
+145 LGTYHVRTGAYQNAV
-160 ELYEKNWNVDNS
+160 ELYEKNLNINNM
-172 TEALCI
+172 TEGLCI

-184 ELFGMSLESEK
+184 ELCGRAADSEK

-201 EINPNSSIAFKKY
+201 EINPNSAIAFKKY
-214 FDIVKR
+214 FDIVKK
-220 RSKAEYENKLEK
+220 RSSSEYENKMEK

-248 VHFKKNDKETGNYFL
+248 VYFKKGDKETGNYFL

-296 VLTYYNPEKHN
+296 VLAYYNPENHN
-307 VYTALNVLKYYKV
+307 AHTALNVLKYYKV
-320 RNMYKE
+320 KDMYKE

-347 YYEEYFWKLK
+347 YYEDYFWKLK
-357 VKNETSGNEQ
+357 VKAE
-367 IKNKFFSTNKPL
+367 NKDKQEKTANRFFSTNKPL

-386 PEFMLNQNKRI
+386 PEFMLNQNRRV
-397 KPNVLILTFTSIG
+397 KPNILILTFTSIG

-429 NLHYKTNLNYQLAVA
+429 NLHYKTNLNYQLAIA
-444 YSGENLFISK
+444 YNNENLFVSK

-459 DYMKLIRKQNNNLNF
+459 DYMKLIRQQNNNLNF

-502 KSSLINRIYDE
+502 KSSLINKIYDE
-513 NTIYNVQNDLLKSVN
+513 NMIYNVQNDLLKSVS
-528 SFFERNFSIKYEK
+528 SFFERDFAIKYEK
-541 NLNNLV
+541 NMNNLV
-547 LFSQK
+547 LFSPK
-552 MKFLIQNKTH
+552 MKFLIQSKVH
-562 KKHQSWRYKKLL
+562 KEHQSWRYKKLL

-595 SLLYEIKQTN
+595 ELLYEIKQTN

-613 PLIYSMNIN
+613 PIIYSMNIH

-638 RVYDDDVNF
+638 KIYDDDVNF

-659 NYLNWINKFS
+659 NYLSWINKFS
-669 GD
+669 GE